1 MKKRMV
7 IDIMNLYEYKEI
19 LENINI
25 IVIFS
30 IPIISLILYTLN
42 QRKVMLLEF
51 AIYIGELFIYLYLN
65 RYIII
70 GNINL
75 ISMILILKFIII
87 LTIKEKLKINNFLY
101 KFILILGL
109 LYIWNIK
116 VEYSILINIIL
127 NIILLKYSI
136 IDCIKV
142 FNKELLDNKHDL
154 NEKKLYIKEVKKKI
168 KSEKELQKN
177 YKDEILGVSNKIGKS
192 IEESD
197 IPIFILD
204 INKEFIYSN
213 ESFNQQMED
222 YKEDRI
228 DISKYLQFKFP
239 KYKNLID
246 EIKKVATES
255 RGSLN
260 IKSYD
265 GKIYR
270 LGCTTDTIDERP
282 VIICIL
288 KDITQTT
295 LIQNKLEESENMYK
309 NLMDVLNEG
318 VIIHD
323 DKNIK
328 YINDKGL
335 EILDINISE
344 KEIYIE
350 DIKNTVSKK
359 FKERFLSNIQLVIS
373 EKEEKV
379 INKIELINGR
389 IVELVTTNIK
399 LNEEDLLISIV
410 IDITELE
417 NTIMNIEQSE
427 KTYKLLLQ
435 TLPEGIVIVN
445 PTTNKHIYRNEA
457 SIRMLKTIGL
467 DKLNESIKTY
477 LKEENYGEFRR
488 FTVDKLNN
496 IDISIAIV
504 KREEEG
510 TLIVVFRMLDC
521 EFKTIQLEKELNRI
535 KEKNKFKTEFLSN
548 VAYDIKKPI
557 NTIFEAN
564 NNLIESKG
572 KYKSENINNHT
583 RLVKQNCYRLIKL
596 LNNVEYVSRI
606 DNGTCTLELRKCDI
620 VKLLENIVKIS
631 RAYTDK
637 KGIDISFKSDVNKKI
652 LVLDTDKV
660 EKIILSILSNAIKF
674 TDTGGKIDIN
684 LYIEN
689 EQVCISIKDTG
700 IGIPKDKT
708 EIIFENF
715 EQLDTTLSRGCE
727 GTGMGLS
734 VVKKL
739 ANLNNIKID
748 VESELNKGSE
758 FKIILPNNILSKNIK
773 LQDKFTQNEKIE
785 IEFSDIYL
793 NLTS

>member
-1 MKKRMV
+1 
-7 IDIMNLYEYKEI
+7 MNLYKYKEI

-42 QRKVMLLEF
+42 KRKVMILENL
-51 AIYIGELFIYLYLN
+51 IYIGEFFIYLYLN
-65 RYIII
+65 SYIII

-75 ISMILILKFIII
+75 ISMILILKFVII
-87 LTIKEKLKINNFLY
+87 LTLKEKLKINNFLY

-109 LYIWNIK
+109 LYVCNIK

-127 NIILLKYSI
+127 NIIILKCSI
-136 IDCIKV
+136 IDCIKL
-142 FNKELLDNKHDL
+142 FNKELLDNRHDL
-154 NEKKLYIKEVKKKI
+154 NQKKSYIKEVKKKI

-177 YKDEILGVSNKIGKS
+177 YKDEILGVSNKISKS

-204 INKEFIYSN
+204 INKKFIYSN
-213 ESFNQQMED
+213 EAFNMLIQD
-222 YKEDRI
+222 YKNKENRI

-239 KYKNLID
+239 KYKNLMD
-246 EIKKVATES
+246 EIKKIATEA
-255 RGSLN
+255 RGNLN

-270 LGCTTDTIDERP
+270 LECITDIIDERP
-282 VIICIL
+282 VIVCIL

-323 DKNIK
+323 NKNIK

-335 EILDINISE
+335 EILDINIGK
-344 KEIYIE
+344 KEIFIE
-350 DIKNTVSKK
+350 DIKNIVSKK
-359 FKERFLSNIQLVIS
+359 FREKFLSNIQLVIS
-373 EKEEKV
+373 RKEEKV

-399 LNEEDLLISIV
+399 LNDEDLLISIV

-445 PTTNKHIYRNEA
+445 PTTKKHIYRNEA

-467 DKLNESIKTY
+467 EKLNESIKTY
-477 LKEENYGEFRR
+477 LKEENYGNFRR
-488 FTVDKLNN
+488 FTIDKLNN
-496 IDISIAIV
+496 VDISLAIV

-510 TLIVVFRMLDC
+510 SLIVVFRMLDC
-521 EFKTIQLEKELNRI
+521 EFKSIQLEKELNRI

-557 NTIFEAN
+557 NKIFETN
-564 NNLIESKG
+564 NNLIENKG
-572 KYKSENINNHT
+572 KYNSENINNHT
-583 RLVKQNCYRLIKL
+583 RLVKQNCYRLIRL
-596 LNNVEYVSRI
+596 LNNIEYVSRI

-620 VKLLENIVKIS
+620 VKLVENIVKIS
-631 RAYTDK
+631 KTYTDK
-637 KGIDISFKSDVNKKI
+637 KGIDISFKSEVNKKI
-652 LVLDTDKV
+652 LSLDIDKV
-660 EKIILSILSNAIKF
+660 EKIILNILSNAIKF

-684 LYIEN
+684 LYMHN

-708 EIIFENF
+708 EVIFENF

-739 ANLNNIKID
+739 ANLNNIKIN

-758 FKIILPNNILSKNIK
+758 FIITLPNNIVSKNIK
-773 LQDKFTQNEKIE
+773 LQDKFAQDEKID

>member
-1 MKKRMV
+1 MV
-7 IDIMNLYEYKEI
+7 INIMNLYKYKEI

-42 QRKVMLLEF
+42 KRKVMILENL
-51 AIYIGELFIYLYLN
+51 IYIGEFFIYLYLN
-65 RYIII
+65 SYIII

-75 ISMILILKFIII
+75 ISVILILKFVII
-87 LTIKEKLKINNFLY
+87 LTLKEKLKINNFLY

-109 LYIWNIK
+109 LYVCNIK

-127 NIILLKYSI
+127 NIIILKCSI
-136 IDCIKV
+136 IDCIKL
-142 FNKELLDNKHDL
+142 FNKELLDNRHDL
-154 NEKKLYIKEVKKKI
+154 NQKKSYIKEVKKKI

-177 YKDEILGVSNKIGKS
+177 YKDEILGVSNKISKS

-213 ESFNQQMED
+213 EAFNMLIQD
-222 YKEDRI
+222 YKNKENRI

-239 KYKNLID
+239 KYKNLMD
-246 EIKKVATES
+246 EIKKIATEA
-255 RGSLN
+255 RGNLN

-270 LGCTTDTIDERP
+270 LECITDIIDERP
-282 VIICIL
+282 VIVCIL

-323 DKNIK
+323 NKNIK

-335 EILDINISE
+335 EILDINIGK
-344 KEIYIE
+344 KEIFIE
-350 DIKNTVSKK
+350 DIKNIVSKK
-359 FKERFLSNIQLVIS
+359 FREKFLSNIQLVIS
-373 EKEEKV
+373 RKEEKV

-399 LNEEDLLISIV
+399 LNDEDLLISIV

-445 PTTNKHIYRNEA
+445 PTTKKHIYRNEA

-467 DKLNESIKTY
+467 EKLNESIKTY
-477 LKEENYGEFRR
+477 LKEENYGNFRR
-488 FTVDKLNN
+488 FTIDKLNN
-496 IDISIAIV
+496 IDISLAIV

-510 TLIVVFRMLDC
+510 SLIVVFRMLDC
-521 EFKTIQLEKELNRI
+521 EFKSIQLEKELNRI

-557 NTIFEAN
+557 NKIFETN
-564 NNLIESKG
+564 NNLIENKG
-572 KYKSENINNHT
+572 KYNSENINNHT
-583 RLVKQNCYRLIKL
+583 RLVKQNCYRLIRL
-596 LNNVEYVSRI
+596 LSNVEYVSRI

-620 VKLLENIVKIS
+620 VKLVENIVKIS
-631 RAYTDK
+631 KTYTDK
-637 KGIDISFKSDVNKKI
+637 KGIDISFKSEVNKKI
-652 LVLDTDKV
+652 LSLDIDKV
-660 EKIILSILSNAIKF
+660 EKIILNILSNAIKF

-684 LYIEN
+684 LYMQN

-708 EIIFENF
+708 EVIFENF

-739 ANLNNIKID
+739 ANLNNIKIN

-758 FKIILPNNILSKNIK
+758 FIITLPNNIVSKNIK
-773 LQDKFTQNEKIE
+773 LQDKFAQDEKID

>member
-1 MKKRMV
+1 
-7 IDIMNLYEYKEI
+7 MNLYKYNEI

-42 QRKVMLLEF
+42 KRKVMILENL
-51 AIYIGELFIYLYLN
+51 IYIGEFFIYLYLN
-65 RYIII
+65 SYIII

-75 ISMILILKFIII
+75 ISMILILKFVII
-87 LTIKEKLKINNFLY
+87 LTLKEKLKINNFLY

-109 LYIWNIK
+109 LYVCNIK

-127 NIILLKYSI
+127 NIIILKCSI
-136 IDCIKV
+136 IDCIKL
-142 FNKELLDNKHDL
+142 FNKELLDNRHDL
-154 NEKKLYIKEVKKKI
+154 NQKKSYIKEVKKKI

-177 YKDEILGVSNKIGKS
+177 YKDEILGVSNKISKS

-204 INKEFIYSN
+204 INKKFIYSN
-213 ESFNQQMED
+213 EAFNMLIQD
-222 YKEDRI
+222 YKNKENRI

-239 KYKNLID
+239 KYKNLMD
-246 EIKKVATES
+246 EIKKIATEA
-255 RGSLN
+255 RGNLN

-270 LGCTTDTIDERP
+270 LECITDIIDERP
-282 VIICIL
+282 VIVCIL

-323 DKNIK
+323 NKNIK

-335 EILDINISE
+335 EILDINIGK
-344 KEIYIE
+344 KEIFIE
-350 DIKNTVSKK
+350 DIKNIVSKK
-359 FKERFLSNIQLVIS
+359 FREKFLSNIQLVIS
-373 EKEEKV
+373 RKEEKV

-399 LNEEDLLISIV
+399 LNDEDLLISIV

-445 PTTNKHIYRNEA
+445 PTTKKHIYRNEA

-467 DKLNESIKTY
+467 EKLNESIKTY
-477 LKEENYGEFRR
+477 LKEENYGNFRR
-488 FTVDKLNN
+488 FTIDKLNN
-496 IDISIAIV
+496 VDISLAIV

-510 TLIVVFRMLDC
+510 SLIVVFRMLDC
-521 EFKTIQLEKELNRI
+521 EFKSTQLEKELNRI

-557 NTIFEAN
+557 NKIFETN
-564 NNLIESKG
+564 NNLIENKG
-572 KYKSENINNHT
+572 KYNSENINNHT
-583 RLVKQNCYRLIKL
+583 RLVKQNCYRLIRL
-596 LNNVEYVSRI
+596 LSNVEYVSRI

-620 VKLLENIVKIS
+620 VKLVENIVKIS
-631 RAYTDK
+631 KTYTDK
-637 KGIDISFKSDVNKKI
+637 KGIDISFKSEVNKKI
-652 LVLDTDKV
+652 LSLDIDKV
-660 EKIILSILSNAIKF
+660 EKIILNILSNAIKF

-684 LYIEN
+684 LYMHN

-708 EIIFENF
+708 EVIFENF

-739 ANLNNIKID
+739 ANLNNIKIN

-758 FKIILPNNILSKNIK
+758 FIITLPNNIVSKNIK
-773 LQDKFTQNEKIE
+773 LQDKFAQDEKID

>member
-1 MKKRMV
+1 
-7 IDIMNLYEYKEI
+7 MNLYKYKEI

-42 QRKVMLLEF
+42 KRKVMILENL
-51 AIYIGELFIYLYLN
+51 IYIGEFFIYLYLN
-65 RYIII
+65 SYIII

-75 ISMILILKFIII
+75 ISMILILKFVII
-87 LTIKEKLKINNFLY
+87 LTLKEKLKINNFLY

-109 LYIWNIK
+109 LYVCNIK

-127 NIILLKYSI
+127 NIIILKCSI
-136 IDCIKV
+136 IDCIKL
-142 FNKELLDNKHDL
+142 FNKELLDNRHDL
-154 NEKKLYIKEVKKKI
+154 NQKKSYIKEVKKKI

-177 YKDEILGVSNKIGKS
+177 YKDEILGVSNKISKS

-204 INKEFIYSN
+204 INKKFIYSN
-213 ESFNQQMED
+213 EAFNMLIQD
-222 YKEDRI
+222 YKNKENRI

-239 KYKNLID
+239 KYKNLMD
-246 EIKKVATES
+246 EIKKIVTEA
-255 RGSLN
+255 RGNLN

-270 LGCTTDTIDERP
+270 LECITDIIDERP
-282 VIICIL
+282 VIVCIL

-323 DKNIK
+323 NKNIK

-335 EILDINISE
+335 EILDINISK
-344 KEIYIE
+344 KEIFIE
-350 DIKNTVSKK
+350 DIKNIVSKK
-359 FKERFLSNIQLVIS
+359 FREKFLSNIQLVIS
-373 EKEEKV
+373 RKEEKV

-399 LNEEDLLISIV
+399 LNAEDLLISIV

-445 PTTNKHIYRNEA
+445 PTTKKHIYRNEA

-467 DKLNESIKTY
+467 EKLNESIKTY
-477 LKEENYGEFRR
+477 LKEENYGNFRR
-488 FTVDKLNN
+488 FTIDKLNN
-496 IDISIAIV
+496 VDISLAIV

-510 TLIVVFRMLDC
+510 SLIVVFRMLDC
-521 EFKTIQLEKELNRI
+521 EFKSIQLEKELNRI

-557 NTIFEAN
+557 NKIFETN
-564 NNLIESKG
+564 NNLIENKG
-572 KYKSENINNHT
+572 KYNSENINNHT
-583 RLVKQNCYRLIKL
+583 RLVKQNCYRLIRL
-596 LNNVEYVSRI
+596 LSNVEYVSRI

-620 VKLLENIVKIS
+620 VKLVENIVKIS
-631 RAYTDK
+631 KTYTDK
-637 KGIDISFKSDVNKKI
+637 KGIDISFKSEVNKKI
-652 LVLDTDKV
+652 LSLDIDKV
-660 EKIILSILSNAIKF
+660 EKIILNILSNAIKF

-684 LYIEN
+684 LYMEN

-708 EIIFENF
+708 EVIFENF

-739 ANLNNIKID
+739 ANLNNIKIN

-758 FKIILPNNILSKNIK
+758 FIITLPNNIVSKNIK
-773 LQDKFTQNEKIE
+773 LQDKFAQDEKID

>member
-1 MKKRMV
+1 
-7 IDIMNLYEYKEI
+7 MNLYKYKEI

-42 QRKVMLLEF
+42 KRKVMILENL
-51 AIYIGELFIYLYLN
+51 IYIGEFFIYLYLN
-65 RYIII
+65 SYIII

-75 ISMILILKFIII
+75 ISMILILKFVII
-87 LTIKEKLKINNFLY
+87 LTLKEKLKINNFLY

-109 LYIWNIK
+109 LYVCNIK

-127 NIILLKYSI
+127 NIIILKCSI
-136 IDCIKV
+136 IDCIKL
-142 FNKELLDNKHDL
+142 FNKELLDNRHDL
-154 NEKKLYIKEVKKKI
+154 NQKKSYIKEVKKKI

-177 YKDEILGVSNKIGKS
+177 YKDEILGVSNKISKS

-204 INKEFIYSN
+204 INKKFIYSN
-213 ESFNQQMED
+213 EAFNMLIQD
-222 YKEDRI
+222 YKNKENRI

-239 KYKNLID
+239 KYKNLMD
-246 EIKKVATES
+246 EIKKIVTEA
-255 RGSLN
+255 RGNLN

-270 LGCTTDTIDERP
+270 LECITDIIDERP
-282 VIICIL
+282 VIVCIL

-323 DKNIK
+323 NKNIK

-335 EILDINISE
+335 EILDINIGK
-344 KEIYIE
+344 KEIFIE
-350 DIKNTVSKK
+350 DIKNIVSKK
-359 FKERFLSNIQLVIS
+359 FREKFLSNIQLVIS
-373 EKEEKV
+373 RKEEKV

-399 LNEEDLLISIV
+399 LNDEDLLISIV

-445 PTTNKHIYRNEA
+445 PTTKKHIYRNEA

-467 DKLNESIKTY
+467 EKLNESIKTY
-477 LKEENYGEFRR
+477 LKEENYGNFRR
-488 FTVDKLNN
+488 FTIDKLNN
-496 IDISIAIV
+496 VDISLAIV

-510 TLIVVFRMLDC
+510 SLIVVFRMLDC
-521 EFKTIQLEKELNRI
+521 EFKSTQLEKELNRI

-557 NTIFEAN
+557 NKIFETN
-564 NNLIESKG
+564 NNLIENKG
-572 KYKSENINNHT
+572 KYNSENINNHT
-583 RLVKQNCYRLIKL
+583 RLVKQNCYRLIRL
-596 LNNVEYVSRI
+596 LSNVEYVSRI

-620 VKLLENIVKIS
+620 VKLVENIVKIS
-631 RAYTDK
+631 KTYTDK
-637 KGIDISFKSDVNKKI
+637 KGIDISFKSEVNKKI
-652 LVLDTDKV
+652 LSLDIDKV
-660 EKIILSILSNAIKF
+660 EKIILNILSNAIKF
-674 TDTGGKIDIN
+674 TDTGGRIDIN
-684 LYIEN
+684 LYMEN

-708 EIIFENF
+708 EVIFENF

-739 ANLNNIKID
+739 ANLNNIKIN

-758 FKIILPNNILSKNIK
+758 FIITLPNNIVSKNIK
-773 LQDKFTQNEKIE
+773 LQDKFAQDEKID

>member
-1 MKKRMV
+1 
-7 IDIMNLYEYKEI
+7 MNLYKYKEI

-42 QRKVMLLEF
+42 KRKVMILENL
-51 AIYIGELFIYLYLN
+51 IYIGEFFIYLYLN
-65 RYIII
+65 SYIII

-75 ISMILILKFIII
+75 ISMILILKFVII
-87 LTIKEKLKINNFLY
+87 LTLKEKLKINNFLY

-109 LYIWNIK
+109 LYVCNIK

-127 NIILLKYSI
+127 NIIILKCSI
-136 IDCIKV
+136 IDCIKL
-142 FNKELLDNKHDL
+142 FNKELLDNRHDL
-154 NEKKLYIKEVKKKI
+154 NQKKSYIKEVKKKI

-177 YKDEILGVSNKIGKS
+177 YKDEILGVSNKISKS

-204 INKEFIYSN
+204 INKKFIYSN
-213 ESFNQQMED
+213 EAFNMLIQD
-222 YKEDRI
+222 YKNKENRI

-239 KYKNLID
+239 KYKNLMD
-246 EIKKVATES
+246 EIKKIATEA
-255 RGSLN
+255 RGNLN

-270 LGCTTDTIDERP
+270 LECITDIIDERP
-282 VIICIL
+282 VIVCIL

-323 DKNIK
+323 NKNIK

-335 EILDINISE
+335 EILDINIGK
-344 KEIYIE
+344 KEIFIE
-350 DIKNTVSKK
+350 DIKNIVSKK
-359 FKERFLSNIQLVIS
+359 FREKFLSNIQLVIS
-373 EKEEKV
+373 RKEEKV

-399 LNEEDLLISIV
+399 LNDEDLLISIV

-445 PTTNKHIYRNEA
+445 PTTKKHIYRNEA

-467 DKLNESIKTY
+467 EKLNESIKTY
-477 LKEENYGEFRR
+477 LKEENYGNFRR
-488 FTVDKLNN
+488 FTIDKLNN
-496 IDISIAIV
+496 VDISLAIV

-510 TLIVVFRMLDC
+510 SLIVVFRMLDC
-521 EFKTIQLEKELNRI
+521 EFKSTQLEKELNRI

-557 NTIFEAN
+557 NKIFETN
-564 NNLIESKG
+564 NNLIENKG
-572 KYKSENINNHT
+572 KYNSENINNHT
-583 RLVKQNCYRLIKL
+583 RLVKQNCYRLIRL
-596 LNNVEYVSRI
+596 LSNVEYVSRI

-631 RAYTDK
+631 KTYTDK
-637 KGIDISFKSDVNKKI
+637 KGIDISFKSEVNKKI
-652 LVLDTDKV
+652 LSLDIDKV
-660 EKIILSILSNAIKF
+660 EKIILNILSNAIKF

-684 LYIEN
+684 LYMEN

-708 EIIFENF
+708 EVIFENF

-739 ANLNNIKID
+739 ANLNNIKIN

-758 FKIILPNNILSKNIK
+758 FIITLPNNIVSKNIK
-773 LQDKFTQNEKIE
+773 LQDKFAQDEKID

>member
-1 MKKRMV
+1 MV
-7 IDIMNLYEYKEI
+7 INIMNLYKYKEI

-42 QRKVMLLEF
+42 KRKVMILENL
-51 AIYIGELFIYLYLN
+51 IYIGEFFIYLYLN
-65 RYIII
+65 SYIII

-75 ISMILILKFIII
+75 ISVILILKFVII
-87 LTIKEKLKINNFLY
+87 LTLKEKLKINNFLY

-109 LYIWNIK
+109 LYVCNIK

-127 NIILLKYSI
+127 NIIILKCSI
-136 IDCIKV
+136 IDCIKL
-142 FNKELLDNKHDL
+142 FNKELLDNRHDL
-154 NEKKLYIKEVKKKI
+154 NQKKSYIKEVKKKI

-177 YKDEILGVSNKIGKS
+177 YKDEILGVSNKISKS

-204 INKEFIYSN
+204 INKKFIYSN
-213 ESFNQQMED
+213 EAFNMLIQD
-222 YKEDRI
+222 YKNKENRI

-239 KYKNLID
+239 KYKNLMD
-246 EIKKVATES
+246 EIKKIATEA
-255 RGSLN
+255 RGNLN

-270 LGCTTDTIDERP
+270 LECITDIIDERP
-282 VIICIL
+282 VIVCIL

-323 DKNIK
+323 NKNIK

-335 EILDINISE
+335 EILDINIGK
-344 KEIYIE
+344 KEIFIE
-350 DIKNTVSKK
+350 DIKNIVSKK
-359 FKERFLSNIQLVIS
+359 FREKFLSNIQLVIS
-373 EKEEKV
+373 RKEEKV

-399 LNEEDLLISIV
+399 LNDEDLLISIV

-445 PTTNKHIYRNEA
+445 PTTKKHIYRNEA

-467 DKLNESIKTY
+467 EKLNESIKTY
-477 LKEENYGEFRR
+477 LKEENYGNFRR
-488 FTVDKLNN
+488 FTIDKLNN
-496 IDISIAIV
+496 VDISLAIV

-510 TLIVVFRMLDC
+510 SLIVVFRMLDC
-521 EFKTIQLEKELNRI
+521 EFKSIQLEKELNRI

-557 NTIFEAN
+557 NKIFETN
-564 NNLIESKG
+564 NNLIENKG
-572 KYKSENINNHT
+572 KYNSENINNHT
-583 RLVKQNCYRLIKL
+583 RLVKQNCYRLIRL
-596 LNNVEYVSRI
+596 LSNVEYVSRI

-620 VKLLENIVKIS
+620 VKLVENIVKIS
-631 RAYTDK
+631 KTYTDK
-637 KGIDISFKSDVNKKI
+637 KGIDISFKSEVNKKI
-652 LVLDTDKV
+652 LSLDIDKV
-660 EKIILSILSNAIKF
+660 EKIILNILSNAIKF

-684 LYIEN
+684 LYMEN

-708 EIIFENF
+708 EVIFENF

-739 ANLNNIKID
+739 ANLNNIKIN

-758 FKIILPNNILSKNIK
+758 FIIILPNNIVSKNIK
-773 LQDKFTQNEKIE
+773 LQDKFAQDEKID

>member
-1 MKKRMV
+1 MV
-7 IDIMNLYEYKEI
+7 INIMNLYKYKEI

-42 QRKVMLLEF
+42 KRKVMILENL
-51 AIYIGELFIYLYLN
+51 IYIGEFFIYLYLN
-65 RYIII
+65 SYIII

-75 ISMILILKFIII
+75 ISVILILKFVII
-87 LTIKEKLKINNFLY
+87 LTLKEKLKINNFLY

-109 LYIWNIK
+109 LYVCNIK

-127 NIILLKYSI
+127 NIIILKCSI
-136 IDCIKV
+136 IDCIKL
-142 FNKELLDNKHDL
+142 FNKELLDNRHDL
-154 NEKKLYIKEVKKKI
+154 NQKKSYIKEVKKKI

-177 YKDEILGVSNKIGKS
+177 YKDEILGVSNKISKS

-204 INKEFIYSN
+204 INKKFIYSN
-213 ESFNQQMED
+213 EAFNMLIQD
-222 YKEDRI
+222 YKNKENRI

-239 KYKNLID
+239 KYKNLMD
-246 EIKKVATES
+246 EIKKIATEA
-255 RGSLN
+255 RGNLN

-270 LGCTTDTIDERP
+270 LECITDIIDERP
-282 VIICIL
+282 VIVCIL

-323 DKNIK
+323 NKNIK

-335 EILDINISE
+335 EILDINIGK
-344 KEIYIE
+344 KEIFIE
-350 DIKNTVSKK
+350 DIKNIVSKK
-359 FKERFLSNIQLVIS
+359 FREKFLSNIQLVIS
-373 EKEEKV
+373 RKEEKV

-399 LNEEDLLISIV
+399 LNDEDLLISIV

-445 PTTNKHIYRNEA
+445 PTTKKHIYRNEA

-467 DKLNESIKTY
+467 EKLNESIKTY
-477 LKEENYGEFRR
+477 LKEENYGNFRR
-488 FTVDKLNN
+488 FTIDKLNN
-496 IDISIAIV
+496 VDISLAIV

-510 TLIVVFRMLDC
+510 SLIVVFRMLDC
-521 EFKTIQLEKELNRI
+521 EFKSTQLEKELNRI

-557 NTIFEAN
+557 NKIFETN
-564 NNLIESKG
+564 NNLIENKG
-572 KYKSENINNHT
+572 KYNSENINNHT
-583 RLVKQNCYRLIKL
+583 RLVKQNCYRLIRL
-596 LNNVEYVSRI
+596 LNNIEYVSRI

-631 RAYTDK
+631 KTYTDK
-637 KGIDISFKSDVNKKI
+637 KGIDISFKSEVNKKI
-652 LVLDTDKV
+652 LSLDIDKV
-660 EKIILSILSNAIKF
+660 EKIILNILSNAIKF

-684 LYIEN
+684 LYMHN

-708 EIIFENF
+708 EVIFENF

-739 ANLNNIKID
+739 ANLNNIKIN

-758 FKIILPNNILSKNIK
+758 FIITLPNNIVSKNIK
-773 LQDKFTQNEKIE
+773 LQDKFAQDEKID

>member
-1 MKKRMV
+1 MV
-7 IDIMNLYEYKEI
+7 INIMNLYKYKEI

-42 QRKVMLLEF
+42 KRKVMILENL
-51 AIYIGELFIYLYLN
+51 IYIGEFFIYLYLN
-65 RYIII
+65 SYIII

-75 ISMILILKFIII
+75 ISVILILKFVII
-87 LTIKEKLKINNFLY
+87 LTLKEKLKINNFLY

-109 LYIWNIK
+109 LYVCNIK

-127 NIILLKYSI
+127 NIIILKCSI
-136 IDCIKV
+136 IDCIKL
-142 FNKELLDNKHDL
+142 FNKELLDNRHDL
-154 NEKKLYIKEVKKKI
+154 NQKKSYIKEVKKKI

-177 YKDEILGVSNKIGKS
+177 YKDEILGVSNKISKS

-204 INKEFIYSN
+204 INKKFIYSN
-213 ESFNQQMED
+213 EAFNMLIQD
-222 YKEDRI
+222 YKNKENRI

-239 KYKNLID
+239 KYKNLMD
-246 EIKKVATES
+246 EIKKIATEA
-255 RGSLN
+255 RGNLN

-270 LGCTTDTIDERP
+270 LECITDIIDERP
-282 VIICIL
+282 VIVCIL

-323 DKNIK
+323 NKNIK

-335 EILDINISE
+335 EILDINIGK
-344 KEIYIE
+344 KEIFIE
-350 DIKNTVSKK
+350 DIKNIVSKK
-359 FKERFLSNIQLVIS
+359 FREKFLSNIQLVIS
-373 EKEEKV
+373 RKEEKV

-399 LNEEDLLISIV
+399 LNDEDLLISIV

-445 PTTNKHIYRNEA
+445 PTTKKHIYRNEA

-467 DKLNESIKTY
+467 EKLNESIKTY
-477 LKEENYGEFRR
+477 LKEENYGNFRR
-488 FTVDKLNN
+488 FTIDKLNN
-496 IDISIAIV
+496 VDISLAIV

-510 TLIVVFRMLDC
+510 SLIVVFRMLDC
-521 EFKTIQLEKELNRI
+521 EFKSIQLEKELNRI

-557 NTIFEAN
+557 NKIFETN
-564 NNLIESKG
+564 NNLIENKG
-572 KYKSENINNHT
+572 KYNSENINNHT
-583 RLVKQNCYRLIKL
+583 RLVKQNCYRLIRL
-596 LNNVEYVSRI
+596 LNNIEYVSRI

-620 VKLLENIVKIS
+620 VKLVENIVKIS
-631 RAYTDK
+631 KTYTDK
-637 KGIDISFKSDVNKKI
+637 KGIDISFKSEVNKKI
-652 LVLDTDKV
+652 LSLDIDKV
-660 EKIILSILSNAIKF
+660 EKIILNILSNAIKF
-674 TDTGGKIDIN
+674 TDTGGRIDIN
-684 LYIEN
+684 LYMEN

-708 EIIFENF
+708 EVIFENF

-739 ANLNNIKID
+739 ANLNNIKIN

-758 FKIILPNNILSKNIK
+758 FIITLPNNIVSKNIK
-773 LQDKFTQNEKIE
+773 LQDKFAQDEKID

>member
-1 MKKRMV
+1 
-7 IDIMNLYEYKEI
+7 MNLYKYKEI

-42 QRKVMLLEF
+42 KRKVMILENL
-51 AIYIGELFIYLYLN
+51 IYIGEFFIYLYLN
-65 RYIII
+65 SYIII

-75 ISMILILKFIII
+75 ISMILILKFVII
-87 LTIKEKLKINNFLY
+87 LTLKEKLKINNFLY

-109 LYIWNIK
+109 LYVCNIK

-127 NIILLKYSI
+127 NIIILKCSI
-136 IDCIKV
+136 IDCIKL
-142 FNKELLDNKHDL
+142 FNKELLDNRHDL
-154 NEKKLYIKEVKKKI
+154 NQKKSYIKEVKKKI

-177 YKDEILGVSNKIGKS
+177 YKDEILGVSNKISKS

-204 INKEFIYSN
+204 INKKFIYSN
-213 ESFNQQMED
+213 EAFNMLIQD
-222 YKEDRI
+222 YKNKENRI

-239 KYKNLID
+239 KYKNLMD
-246 EIKKVATES
+246 EIKKIVTEA
-255 RGSLN
+255 RGNLN

-270 LGCTTDTIDERP
+270 LECITDIIDERL
-282 VIICIL
+282 VIVCIL

-323 DKNIK
+323 NKNIK

-335 EILDINISE
+335 EILDINIGK
-344 KEIYIE
+344 KEIFIE
-350 DIKNTVSKK
+350 DIKNIVSKK
-359 FKERFLSNIQLVIS
+359 FREKFLSNIQLVIS
-373 EKEEKV
+373 RKEEKV

-399 LNEEDLLISIV
+399 LNDEDLLISIV

-445 PTTNKHIYRNEA
+445 PTTKKHIYRNEA

-467 DKLNESIKTY
+467 EKLNESIKTY
-477 LKEENYGEFRR
+477 LKEENYGNFRR
-488 FTVDKLNN
+488 FTIDKLNN
-496 IDISIAIV
+496 VDISLAIV

-510 TLIVVFRMLDC
+510 SLIVVFRMLDC
-521 EFKTIQLEKELNRI
+521 EFKSIQLEKELNRI

-557 NTIFEAN
+557 NKIFETN
-564 NNLIESKG
+564 NNLIENKG
-572 KYKSENINNHT
+572 KYNSENINNHT
-583 RLVKQNCYRLIKL
+583 RLVKQNCYRLIRL
-596 LNNVEYVSRI
+596 LSNVEYVSRI

-620 VKLLENIVKIS
+620 VKLVENIVKIS
-631 RAYTDK
+631 KTYTDK
-637 KGIDISFKSDVNKKI
+637 KGIDISFKSEVNKKI
-652 LVLDTDKV
+652 LSLDIDKV
-660 EKIILSILSNAIKF
+660 EKIILNILSNAIKF

-684 LYIEN
+684 LYMHN

-708 EIIFENF
+708 EVIFENF

-739 ANLNNIKID
+739 ANLNNIKIN

-758 FKIILPNNILSKNIK
+758 FIITLPNNIVSKNIK
-773 LQDKFTQNEKIE
+773 LQDKFAQDEKID

>member
-1 MKKRMV
+1 
-7 IDIMNLYEYKEI
+7 MNLYKYKEI

-42 QRKVMLLEF
+42 KRKVMILENL
-51 AIYIGELFIYLYLN
+51 IYIGEFFIYLYLN
-65 RYIII
+65 SYIII

-75 ISMILILKFIII
+75 ISVILILKFVII
-87 LTIKEKLKINNFLY
+87 LTLKEKLKINNFLY

-109 LYIWNIK
+109 LYVCNIK

-127 NIILLKYSI
+127 NIIILKCSI
-136 IDCIKV
+136 IDCIKL
-142 FNKELLDNKHDL
+142 FNKELLDNRHDL
-154 NEKKLYIKEVKKKI
+154 NQKKSYIKEVKKKI

-177 YKDEILGVSNKIGKS
+177 YKDEILGVSNKISKS

-204 INKEFIYSN
+204 INKKFIYSN
-213 ESFNQQMED
+213 EAFNMLIQD
-222 YKEDRI
+222 YKNKENRI

-239 KYKNLID
+239 KYKNLMD
-246 EIKKVATES
+246 EIKKIVTEA
-255 RGSLN
+255 RGNLN

-270 LGCTTDTIDERP
+270 LECITDIIDERL
-282 VIICIL
+282 VIVCIL

-323 DKNIK
+323 NKNIK

-335 EILDINISE
+335 EILDINISK
-344 KEIYIE
+344 KEIFIE
-350 DIKNTVSKK
+350 DIKNIVSKK
-359 FKERFLSNIQLVIS
+359 FREKFLSNIQLVIS
-373 EKEEKV
+373 RKEEKV

-399 LNEEDLLISIV
+399 LNDEDLLISIV

-445 PTTNKHIYRNEA
+445 PTTKKHIYRNEA

-467 DKLNESIKTY
+467 EKLNESIKTY
-477 LKEENYGEFRR
+477 LKEENYGNFRR
-488 FTVDKLNN
+488 FTIDKLNN
-496 IDISIAIV
+496 VDISLAIV

-510 TLIVVFRMLDC
+510 SLIVVFRMLDC
-521 EFKTIQLEKELNRI
+521 EFKSIQLEKELNRI

-557 NTIFEAN
+557 NKIFETN
-564 NNLIESKG
+564 NNLIENKG
-572 KYKSENINNHT
+572 KYNSENINNHT
-583 RLVKQNCYRLIKL
+583 RLVKQNCYRLIRL
-596 LNNVEYVSRI
+596 LSNVEYVSRI

-620 VKLLENIVKIS
+620 VKLVENIVKIS
-631 RAYTDK
+631 KTYTDK
-637 KGIDISFKSDVNKKI
+637 KGIDISFKSEVNKKI
-652 LVLDTDKV
+652 LSLDIDKV
-660 EKIILSILSNAIKF
+660 EKIILNILSNAIKF

-684 LYIEN
+684 LYMHN

-708 EIIFENF
+708 EVIFENF

-739 ANLNNIKID
+739 ANLNNIKIN

-758 FKIILPNNILSKNIK
+758 FIITLPNNIVSKNIK
-773 LQDKFTQNEKIE
+773 LQDKFAQDEKID

>member
-1 MKKRMV
+1 
-7 IDIMNLYEYKEI
+7 MNLYKYKEI

-42 QRKVMLLEF
+42 KRKVMILENL
-51 AIYIGELFIYLYLN
+51 IYIGEFFIYLYLN
-65 RYIII
+65 SYIII

-75 ISMILILKFIII
+75 ISMILILKFVII
-87 LTIKEKLKINNFLY
+87 LTLKEKLKINNFLY

-109 LYIWNIK
+109 LYVCNIK

-127 NIILLKYSI
+127 NIIILKCSI
-136 IDCIKV
+136 IDCIKL
-142 FNKELLDNKHDL
+142 FNKELLDNRHDL
-154 NEKKLYIKEVKKKI
+154 NQKKSYIKEVKKKI

-177 YKDEILGVSNKIGKS
+177 YKDEILGVSNKISKS

-204 INKEFIYSN
+204 INKKFIYSN
-213 ESFNQQMED
+213 EAFNMLIQD
-222 YKEDRI
+222 YKNKENRI

-239 KYKNLID
+239 KYKNLMD
-246 EIKKVATES
+246 EIKKIATEA
-255 RGSLN
+255 RGNLN

-270 LGCTTDTIDERP
+270 LECITDIIDERP
-282 VIICIL
+282 VIVCIL

-323 DKNIK
+323 NKNIK

-335 EILDINISE
+335 EILDINIGK
-344 KEIYIE
+344 KEIFIE
-350 DIKNTVSKK
+350 DIKNIVSKK
-359 FKERFLSNIQLVIS
+359 FREKFLSNIQLVIS
-373 EKEEKV
+373 RKEEKV

-399 LNEEDLLISIV
+399 LNDEDLLISIV

-445 PTTNKHIYRNEA
+445 PTTKKHIYRNEA

-467 DKLNESIKTY
+467 EKLNESIKTY
-477 LKEENYGEFRR
+477 LKEENYGNFRR
-488 FTVDKLNN
+488 FTIDKLNN
-496 IDISIAIV
+496 VDISLAIV

-510 TLIVVFRMLDC
+510 SLIVVFRMLDC
-521 EFKTIQLEKELNRI
+521 EFKSIQLEKELNRI

-557 NTIFEAN
+557 NKIFETN
-564 NNLIESKG
+564 NNLIENKG
-572 KYKSENINNHT
+572 KYNSENINNHT
-583 RLVKQNCYRLIKL
+583 RLVKQNCYRLIRL
-596 LNNVEYVSRI
+596 LNNIEYVSRI

-631 RAYTDK
+631 KTYTDK
-637 KGIDISFKSDVNKKI
+637 KGIDISFKSEVNKKI
-652 LVLDTDKV
+652 LSLDIDKV
-660 EKIILSILSNAIKF
+660 EKIILNILSNAIKF

-684 LYIEN
+684 LYMQN

-708 EIIFENF
+708 EVIFENF

-739 ANLNNIKID
+739 ANLNNIKIN

-758 FKIILPNNILSKNIK
+758 FIITLPNNIVSKNIK
-773 LQDKFTQNEKIE
+773 LQDKFAQDEKID

>member
-1 MKKRMV
+1 
-7 IDIMNLYEYKEI
+7 MNLYKYKEI

-42 QRKVMLLEF
+42 KRKVMILENL
-51 AIYIGELFIYLYLN
+51 IYIGEFFIYLYLN
-65 RYIII
+65 SYIII

-75 ISMILILKFIII
+75 ISVILILKFVII
-87 LTIKEKLKINNFLY
+87 LTLKEKLKINNFLY

-109 LYIWNIK
+109 LYVCNIK

-127 NIILLKYSI
+127 NIIILKCSI
-136 IDCIKV
+136 IDCIKL
-142 FNKELLDNKHDL
+142 FNKELLDNRHDL
-154 NEKKLYIKEVKKKI
+154 NQKKSYIKEVKKKI

-177 YKDEILGVSNKIGKS
+177 YKDEILGVSNKISKS

-204 INKEFIYSN
+204 INKKFIYSN
-213 ESFNQQMED
+213 EAFNMLIQD
-222 YKEDRI
+222 YKNKENRI

-239 KYKNLID
+239 KYKNLMD
-246 EIKKVATES
+246 EIKKIATEA
-255 RGSLN
+255 RGNLN

-270 LGCTTDTIDERP
+270 LECITDIIDERL
-282 VIICIL
+282 VIVCIL

-323 DKNIK
+323 NKNIK

-335 EILDINISE
+335 EILDINISK
-344 KEIYIE
+344 KEIFIE
-350 DIKNTVSKK
+350 DIKNIVSKK
-359 FKERFLSNIQLVIS
+359 FREKFLSNIQLVIS
-373 EKEEKV
+373 RKEEKV

-399 LNEEDLLISIV
+399 LNAEDLLISIV

-445 PTTNKHIYRNEA
+445 PTTKKHIYRNEA

-467 DKLNESIKTY
+467 EKLNESIKTY
-477 LKEENYGEFRR
+477 LKEENYGNFRR
-488 FTVDKLNN
+488 FTIDKLNN
-496 IDISIAIV
+496 VDISLAIV

-510 TLIVVFRMLDC
+510 SLIVVFRMLDC
-521 EFKTIQLEKELNRI
+521 EFKSIQLEKELNRI

-557 NTIFEAN
+557 NKIFETN
-564 NNLIESKG
+564 NNLIENKG
-572 KYKSENINNHT
+572 KYNSENINNHT
-583 RLVKQNCYRLIKL
+583 RLVKQNCYRLIRL
-596 LNNVEYVSRI
+596 LSNVEYVSRI

-631 RAYTDK
+631 KTYTDK
-637 KGIDISFKSDVNKKI
+637 KGIDISFKSEVNKKI
-652 LVLDTDKV
+652 LSLDIDKV
-660 EKIILSILSNAIKF
+660 EKIILNILSNAIKF

-684 LYIEN
+684 LYMHN

-708 EIIFENF
+708 EVIFENF

-739 ANLNNIKID
+739 ANLNNIKIN

-758 FKIILPNNILSKNIK
+758 FIITLPNNIVSKNIK
-773 LQDKFTQNEKIE
+773 LQDKFAQDEKID

>member
-1 MKKRMV
+1 MV
-7 IDIMNLYEYKEI
+7 INIMNLYKYKEI

-42 QRKVMLLEF
+42 KRKVMILENL
-51 AIYIGELFIYLYLN
+51 IYIGEFFIYLYLN
-65 RYIII
+65 SYIII

-75 ISMILILKFIII
+75 ISMILILKFVII
-87 LTIKEKLKINNFLY
+87 LTLKEKLKINNFLY

-109 LYIWNIK
+109 LYVCNIK

-127 NIILLKYSI
+127 NIIILKCSI
-136 IDCIKV
+136 IDCIKL
-142 FNKELLDNKHDL
+142 FNKELLDNRHDL
-154 NEKKLYIKEVKKKI
+154 NQKKSYIKEVKKKI

-177 YKDEILGVSNKIGKS
+177 YKDEILGVSNKISKS

-204 INKEFIYSN
+204 INKKFIYSN
-213 ESFNQQMED
+213 EAFNMLIQD
-222 YKEDRI
+222 YKNKENRI

-239 KYKNLID
+239 KYKNLMD
-246 EIKKVATES
+246 EIKKIVTEA
-255 RGSLN
+255 RGNLN

-270 LGCTTDTIDERP
+270 LECITDIIDERL
-282 VIICIL
+282 VIVCIL

-323 DKNIK
+323 NKNIK

-335 EILDINISE
+335 EILDINISK
-344 KEIYIE
+344 KEIFIE
-350 DIKNTVSKK
+350 DIKNIVSKK
-359 FKERFLSNIQLVIS
+359 FREKFLSNIQLVIS
-373 EKEEKV
+373 RKEEKV

-399 LNEEDLLISIV
+399 LNAEDLLISIV

-445 PTTNKHIYRNEA
+445 PTTKKHIYRNEA

-467 DKLNESIKTY
+467 EKLNESIKTY
-477 LKEENYGEFRR
+477 LKEENYGNFRR
-488 FTVDKLNN
+488 FTIDKLNN
-496 IDISIAIV
+496 VDISLAIV

-510 TLIVVFRMLDC
+510 SLIVVFRMLDC
-521 EFKTIQLEKELNRI
+521 EFKSIQLEKELNRI

-557 NTIFEAN
+557 NKIFETN
-564 NNLIESKG
+564 NNLIENKG
-572 KYKSENINNHT
+572 KYNYENINNHT
-583 RLVKQNCYRLIKL
+583 RLVKQNCYRLIRL
-596 LNNVEYVSRI
+596 LNNIEYVSRI

-631 RAYTDK
+631 KTYTDK
-637 KGIDISFKSDVNKKI
+637 KGIDISFKSEVNKKI
-652 LVLDTDKV
+652 LSLDIDKV
-660 EKIILSILSNAIKF
+660 EKIILNILSNAIKF
-674 TDTGGKIDIN
+674 TDTGGRIDIN
-684 LYIEN
+684 LYMEN

-708 EIIFENF
+708 EVIFENF

-739 ANLNNIKID
+739 ANLNNIKIN

-758 FKIILPNNILSKNIK
+758 FIITLPNNIVSKNIK
-773 LQDKFTQNEKIE
+773 LQDKFAQDEKID

>member
-1 MKKRMV
+1 
-7 IDIMNLYEYKEI
+7 MNLYKYKEI

-42 QRKVMLLEF
+42 KRKVMILENL
-51 AIYIGELFIYLYLN
+51 IYIGEFFIYLYLN
-65 RYIII
+65 SYIII

-75 ISMILILKFIII
+75 ISVILILKFVII
-87 LTIKEKLKINNFLY
+87 LTLKEKLKINNFLY

-109 LYIWNIK
+109 LYVCNIK

-127 NIILLKYSI
+127 NIIILKCSI
-136 IDCIKV
+136 IDCIKL
-142 FNKELLDNKHDL
+142 FNKELLDNRHDL
-154 NEKKLYIKEVKKKI
+154 NQKKSYIKEVKKKI

-177 YKDEILGVSNKIGKS
+177 YKDEILGVSNKISKS

-204 INKEFIYSN
+204 INKKFIYSN
-213 ESFNQQMED
+213 EAFNMLIQD
-222 YKEDRI
+222 YKNKENRI

-239 KYKNLID
+239 KYKNLMD
-246 EIKKVATES
+246 EIKKIVTEA
-255 RGSLN
+255 RGNLN

-270 LGCTTDTIDERP
+270 LECITDIIDERP
-282 VIICIL
+282 VIVCIL

-323 DKNIK
+323 NKNIK

-335 EILDINISE
+335 EILDINIGK
-344 KEIYIE
+344 KEIFIE
-350 DIKNTVSKK
+350 DIKNIVSKK
-359 FKERFLSNIQLVIS
+359 FREKFLSNIQLVIS
-373 EKEEKV
+373 RKEEKV

-399 LNEEDLLISIV
+399 LNDEDLLISIV

-445 PTTNKHIYRNEA
+445 PTTKKHIYRNEA

-467 DKLNESIKTY
+467 EKLNESIKTY
-477 LKEENYGEFRR
+477 LKEENYGNFRR
-488 FTVDKLNN
+488 FTIDKLNN
-496 IDISIAIV
+496 VDISLAIV

-510 TLIVVFRMLDC
+510 SLIVVFRMLDC
-521 EFKTIQLEKELNRI
+521 EFKSTQLEKELNRI

-557 NTIFEAN
+557 NKIFETN
-564 NNLIESKG
+564 NNLIENKG
-572 KYKSENINNHT
+572 KYNSENINNHT
-583 RLVKQNCYRLIKL
+583 RLVKQNCYRLIRL
-596 LNNVEYVSRI
+596 LSNVEYVSRI

-620 VKLLENIVKIS
+620 VKLVENIVKIS
-631 RAYTDK
+631 KTYTDK
-637 KGIDISFKSDVNKKI
+637 KGIDISFKSEVNKKI
-652 LVLDTDKV
+652 LSLDIDKV
-660 EKIILSILSNAIKF
+660 EKIILNILSNAIKF

-684 LYIEN
+684 LYMHN

-708 EIIFENF
+708 EVIFENF

-739 ANLNNIKID
+739 ANLNNIKIN

-758 FKIILPNNILSKNIK
+758 FIITLPNNIVSKNIK
-773 LQDKFTQNEKIE
+773 LQDKFAQDEKID

>member
-1 MKKRMV
+1 MV
-7 IDIMNLYEYKEI
+7 INIMNLYKYKEI

-42 QRKVMLLEF
+42 KRKVMILENL
-51 AIYIGELFIYLYLN
+51 IYIGEFFIYLYLN
-65 RYIII
+65 SYIII

-75 ISMILILKFIII
+75 ISMILILKFVII
-87 LTIKEKLKINNFLY
+87 LTLKEKLKINNFLY

-109 LYIWNIK
+109 LYVCNIK

-127 NIILLKYSI
+127 NIIILKCSI
-136 IDCIKV
+136 IDCIKL
-142 FNKELLDNKHDL
+142 FNKELLDNRHDL
-154 NEKKLYIKEVKKKI
+154 NQKKSYIKEVKKKI

-177 YKDEILGVSNKIGKS
+177 YKDEILGVSNKISKS

-204 INKEFIYSN
+204 INKKFIYSN
-213 ESFNQQMED
+213 EAFNMLIQD
-222 YKEDRI
+222 YKNKENRI

-239 KYKNLID
+239 KYKNLMD
-246 EIKKVATES
+246 EIKKIATEA
-255 RGSLN
+255 RGNLN

-270 LGCTTDTIDERP
+270 LECITDIIDERP
-282 VIICIL
+282 VIVCIL

-323 DKNIK
+323 NKNIK

-335 EILDINISE
+335 EILDINIGK
-344 KEIYIE
+344 KEIFIE
-350 DIKNTVSKK
+350 DIKNIVSKK
-359 FKERFLSNIQLVIS
+359 FREKFLSNIQLVIS
-373 EKEEKV
+373 RKEEKV

-399 LNEEDLLISIV
+399 LNDEDLLISIV

-445 PTTNKHIYRNEA
+445 PTTKKHIYRNEA

-467 DKLNESIKTY
+467 EKLNESIKTY
-477 LKEENYGEFRR
+477 LKEENYGNFRR
-488 FTVDKLNN
+488 FTIDKLNN
-496 IDISIAIV
+496 VDISLAIV

-510 TLIVVFRMLDC
+510 SLIVVFRMLDC
-521 EFKTIQLEKELNRI
+521 EFKSTQLEKELNRI

-557 NTIFEAN
+557 NKIFETN
-564 NNLIESKG
+564 NNLIENKG
-572 KYKSENINNHT
+572 KYNSENINNHT
-583 RLVKQNCYRLIKL
+583 RLVKQNCYRLIRL
-596 LNNVEYVSRI
+596 LSNVEYVSRI

-620 VKLLENIVKIS
+620 VKLVENIVNIS
-631 RAYTDK
+631 KTYTDK
-637 KGIDISFKSDVNKKI
+637 KGIDISFKSEVNKKI
-652 LVLDTDKV
+652 LSLDIDKV
-660 EKIILSILSNAIKF
+660 EKIILNILSNAIKF

-684 LYIEN
+684 LYMHN

-708 EIIFENF
+708 EVIFENF

-739 ANLNNIKID
+739 ANLNNIKIN

-758 FKIILPNNILSKNIK
+758 FIITLPNNIVSKNIK
-773 LQDKFTQNEKIE
+773 LQDKFAQDEKID

>member
-1 MKKRMV
+1 MV
-7 IDIMNLYEYKEI
+7 INIMNLYKYKEI

-42 QRKVMLLEF
+42 KRKVMILENL
-51 AIYIGELFIYLYLN
+51 IYIGEFFIYLYLN
-65 RYIII
+65 SYIII

-75 ISMILILKFIII
+75 ISVILILKFVII
-87 LTIKEKLKINNFLY
+87 LTLKEKLKINNFLY

-109 LYIWNIK
+109 LYVCNIK

-127 NIILLKYSI
+127 NIIILKCSI
-136 IDCIKV
+136 IDCIKL
-142 FNKELLDNKHDL
+142 FNKELLDNRHDL
-154 NEKKLYIKEVKKKI
+154 NQKKSYIKEVKKKI

-177 YKDEILGVSNKIGKS
+177 YKDEILGVSNKISKS

-204 INKEFIYSN
+204 INKKFIYSN
-213 ESFNQQMED
+213 EAFNMLIQD
-222 YKEDRI
+222 YKNKENRI

-239 KYKNLID
+239 KYKNLMD
-246 EIKKVATES
+246 EIKKIATEA
-255 RGSLN
+255 RGNLN

-270 LGCTTDTIDERP
+270 LECITDIIDERP
-282 VIICIL
+282 VIVCIL

-323 DKNIK
+323 NKNIK

-335 EILDINISE
+335 EILDINIGK
-344 KEIYIE
+344 KEIFIE
-350 DIKNTVSKK
+350 DIKNIVSKK
-359 FKERFLSNIQLVIS
+359 FREKFLSNIQLVIS
-373 EKEEKV
+373 RKEEKV

-399 LNEEDLLISIV
+399 LNDEDLLISIV

-445 PTTNKHIYRNEA
+445 PTTKKHIYRNEA

-467 DKLNESIKTY
+467 EKLNESIKTY
-477 LKEENYGEFRR
+477 LKEENYGNFRR
-488 FTVDKLNN
+488 FTIDKLNN
-496 IDISIAIV
+496 VDISLAIV

-510 TLIVVFRMLDC
+510 SLIVVFRMLDC
-521 EFKTIQLEKELNRI
+521 EFKSIQLEKELNRI

-557 NTIFEAN
+557 NKIFETN
-564 NNLIESKG
+564 NNLIENKG
-572 KYKSENINNHT
+572 KYNSENINNHT
-583 RLVKQNCYRLIKL
+583 RLVKQNCYRLIRL
-596 LNNVEYVSRI
+596 LSNVEYVSRI

-620 VKLLENIVKIS
+620 VKLVENIVKIS
-631 RAYTDK
+631 KTYTDK
-637 KGIDISFKSDVNKKI
+637 KGIDISFKSEVNKKI
-652 LVLDTDKV
+652 LSLDIDKV
-660 EKIILSILSNAIKF
+660 EKIILNILSNAIKF

-684 LYIEN
+684 LYMEN

-708 EIIFENF
+708 EVIFENF

-739 ANLNNIKID
+739 ANLNNIKIN

-758 FKIILPNNILSKNIK
+758 FIITLPNNIVSKNIK
-773 LQDKFTQNEKIE
+773 LQDKFAQDEKID

>member
-1 MKKRMV
+1 
-7 IDIMNLYEYKEI
+7 MNLYKYKEI

-42 QRKVMLLEF
+42 KRKVMILENL
-51 AIYIGELFIYLYLN
+51 IYIGEFFIYLYLN
-65 RYIII
+65 SYIII

-75 ISMILILKFIII
+75 ISVILILKFVII
-87 LTIKEKLKINNFLY
+87 LTLKEKLKINNFLY

-109 LYIWNIK
+109 LYVCNIK

-127 NIILLKYSI
+127 NIIILKCSI
-136 IDCIKV
+136 IDCIKL
-142 FNKELLDNKHDL
+142 FNKELLDNRHDL
-154 NEKKLYIKEVKKKI
+154 NQKKSYIKEVKKKI

-177 YKDEILGVSNKIGKS
+177 YKDEILGVSNKISKS

-204 INKEFIYSN
+204 INKKFIYSN
-213 ESFNQQMED
+213 EAFNMLIQD
-222 YKEDRI
+222 YKNKENRI

-239 KYKNLID
+239 KYKNLMD
-246 EIKKVATES
+246 EIKKIATEA
-255 RGSLN
+255 RGNLN

-270 LGCTTDTIDERP
+270 LECITDIIDERP
-282 VIICIL
+282 VIVCIL

-323 DKNIK
+323 NKNIK

-335 EILDINISE
+335 EILDINIGK
-344 KEIYIE
+344 KEIFIE
-350 DIKNTVSKK
+350 DIKNIVSKK
-359 FKERFLSNIQLVIS
+359 FREKFLSNIQLVIS
-373 EKEEKV
+373 RKEEKV

-399 LNEEDLLISIV
+399 LNDEDLLISIV

-445 PTTNKHIYRNEA
+445 PTTKKHIYRNEA

-467 DKLNESIKTY
+467 EKLNESIKTY
-477 LKEENYGEFRR
+477 LKEENYGNFRR
-488 FTVDKLNN
+488 FTIDKLNN
-496 IDISIAIV
+496 VDISLAIV

-510 TLIVVFRMLDC
+510 SLIVVFRMLDC
-521 EFKTIQLEKELNRI
+521 EFKSTQLEKELNRI

-557 NTIFEAN
+557 NKIFETN
-564 NNLIESKG
+564 NNLIENKG
-572 KYKSENINNHT
+572 KYNSENINNHT
-583 RLVKQNCYRLIKL
+583 RLVKQNCYRLIRL
-596 LNNVEYVSRI
+596 LSNVEYVSRI

-620 VKLLENIVKIS
+620 VKLVENIVKIS
-631 RAYTDK
+631 KTYTDK
-637 KGIDISFKSDVNKKI
+637 KGIDISFKSEVNKKI
-652 LVLDTDKV
+652 LSLDIDKV
-660 EKIILSILSNAIKF
+660 EKIILNILSNAIKF
-674 TDTGGKIDIN
+674 TDTGGRIDIN
-684 LYIEN
+684 LYMEN

-708 EIIFENF
+708 EVIFENF

-739 ANLNNIKID
+739 ANLNNIKIN

-758 FKIILPNNILSKNIK
+758 FIITLPNNIVSKNIK
-773 LQDKFTQNEKIE
+773 LQDKFAQDEKID

>member
-1 MKKRMV
+1 
-7 IDIMNLYEYKEI
+7 MNLYKYKEI

-42 QRKVMLLEF
+42 KRKVMILENL
-51 AIYIGELFIYLYLN
+51 IYIGEFFIYLYLN
-65 RYIII
+65 SYIII

-75 ISMILILKFIII
+75 ISVILILKFVII
-87 LTIKEKLKINNFLY
+87 LTLKEKLKINNFLY

-109 LYIWNIK
+109 LYVCNIK

-127 NIILLKYSI
+127 NIIILKCSI
-136 IDCIKV
+136 IDCIKL
-142 FNKELLDNKHDL
+142 FNKELLDNRHDL
-154 NEKKLYIKEVKKKI
+154 NQKKSYIKEVKKKI

-177 YKDEILGVSNKIGKS
+177 YKDEILGVSNKISKS

-204 INKEFIYSN
+204 INKKFIYSN
-213 ESFNQQMED
+213 EAFNMLIQD
-222 YKEDRI
+222 YKNKENRI

-239 KYKNLID
+239 KYKNLMD
-246 EIKKVATES
+246 EIKKIATEA
-255 RGSLN
+255 RGNLN

-270 LGCTTDTIDERP
+270 LECITDIIDERP
-282 VIICIL
+282 VIVCIL

-323 DKNIK
+323 NKNIK

-335 EILDINISE
+335 EILDINIGK
-344 KEIYIE
+344 KEIFIE
-350 DIKNTVSKK
+350 DIKNIVSKK
-359 FKERFLSNIQLVIS
+359 FREKFLSNIQLVIS
-373 EKEEKV
+373 RKEEKV

-399 LNEEDLLISIV
+399 LNDEDLLISIV

-445 PTTNKHIYRNEA
+445 PTTKKHIYRNEA

-467 DKLNESIKTY
+467 EKLNESIKTY
-477 LKEENYGEFRR
+477 LKEENYGNFRR
-488 FTVDKLNN
+488 FTIDKLNN
-496 IDISIAIV
+496 VDISLAIV

-510 TLIVVFRMLDC
+510 SLIVVFRMLDC
-521 EFKTIQLEKELNRI
+521 EFKSIQLEKELNRI

-557 NTIFEAN
+557 NKIFETN
-564 NNLIESKG
+564 NNLIENKG
-572 KYKSENINNHT
+572 KYNSENINNHT
-583 RLVKQNCYRLIKL
+583 RLVKQNCYRLIRL
-596 LNNVEYVSRI
+596 LNNIEYVSRI

-631 RAYTDK
+631 KTYTDK
-637 KGIDISFKSDVNKKI
+637 KGIDISFKSEVNKKI
-652 LVLDTDKV
+652 LYLDIDKV
-660 EKIILSILSNAIKF
+660 EKIILNILSNAIKF
-674 TDTGGKIDIN
+674 TDTGGRIDIN
-684 LYIEN
+684 LYMEN

-708 EIIFENF
+708 EVIFENF

-739 ANLNNIKID
+739 ANLNNIKIN

-758 FKIILPNNILSKNIK
+758 FIITLPNNIVSKNIK
-773 LQDKFTQNEKIE
+773 LQDKFAQDEKID

>member
-1 MKKRMV
+1 
-7 IDIMNLYEYKEI
+7 MNLYKYKEI

-42 QRKVMLLEF
+42 KRKVMILENL
-51 AIYIGELFIYLYLN
+51 IYIGEFFIYLYLN
-65 RYIII
+65 SYIII

-75 ISMILILKFIII
+75 ISMILILKFVII
-87 LTIKEKLKINNFLY
+87 LTLKEKLKINNFLY

-109 LYIWNIK
+109 LYVCNIK

-127 NIILLKYSI
+127 NIIILKCSI
-136 IDCIKV
+136 IDCIKL
-142 FNKELLDNKHDL
+142 FNKELLDNRHDL
-154 NEKKLYIKEVKKKI
+154 NQKKSYIKEVKKKI

-177 YKDEILGVSNKIGKS
+177 YKDEILGVSNKISKS

-204 INKEFIYSN
+204 INKKFIYSN
-213 ESFNQQMED
+213 EAFNMLIQD
-222 YKEDRI
+222 YKNKENRI

-239 KYKNLID
+239 KYKNLMD
-246 EIKKVATES
+246 EIKKIATEA
-255 RGSLN
+255 RGNLN

-270 LGCTTDTIDERP
+270 LECITDIIDERP
-282 VIICIL
+282 VIVCIL

-323 DKNIK
+323 NKNIK

-335 EILDINISE
+335 EILDINIGK
-344 KEIYIE
+344 KEIFIE
-350 DIKNTVSKK
+350 DIKNIVSKK
-359 FKERFLSNIQLVIS
+359 FREKFLSNIQLVIS
-373 EKEEKV
+373 RKEEKV

-399 LNEEDLLISIV
+399 LNDEDLLISIV

-445 PTTNKHIYRNEA
+445 PTTKKHIYRNEA

-467 DKLNESIKTY
+467 EKLNESIKTY
-477 LKEENYGEFRR
+477 LKEENYGNFRR
-488 FTVDKLNN
+488 FTIDKLNN
-496 IDISIAIV
+496 VDISLAIV

-510 TLIVVFRMLDC
+510 SLIVVFRMLDC
-521 EFKTIQLEKELNRI
+521 EFKSIQLEKELNRI

-557 NTIFEAN
+557 NKIFETN
-564 NNLIESKG
+564 NNLIENKG
-572 KYKSENINNHT
+572 KYNSENINNHT
-583 RLVKQNCYRLIKL
+583 RLVKQNCYRLIRL
-596 LNNVEYVSRI
+596 LNNIEYVSRI

-631 RAYTDK
+631 KTYTDK
-637 KGIDISFKSDVNKKI
+637 KGIDISFKSEVNKKI
-652 LVLDTDKV
+652 LSLDIDKV
-660 EKIILSILSNAIKF
+660 EKIILNILSNAIKF

-684 LYIEN
+684 LYMEN

-708 EIIFENF
+708 EVIFENF

-739 ANLNNIKID
+739 ANLNNIKIN

-758 FKIILPNNILSKNIK
+758 FIITLPNNIVSKNIK
-773 LQDKFTQNEKIE
+773 LQDKFAQDEKID

>member
-1 MKKRMV
+1 
-7 IDIMNLYEYKEI
+7 MNLYKYKEI

-42 QRKVMLLEF
+42 KRKVMILENL
-51 AIYIGELFIYLYLN
+51 IYIGEFFIYLYLN
-65 RYIII
+65 SYIII

-75 ISMILILKFIII
+75 ISMILILKFVII
-87 LTIKEKLKINNFLY
+87 LTLKEKLKINNFLY

-109 LYIWNIK
+109 LYVCNIK

-127 NIILLKYSI
+127 NIIILKCSI
-136 IDCIKV
+136 IDCIKL
-142 FNKELLDNKHDL
+142 FNKELLDNRHDL
-154 NEKKLYIKEVKKKI
+154 NQKKSYIKEVKKKI

-177 YKDEILGVSNKIGKS
+177 YKDEILGVSNKISKS

-204 INKEFIYSN
+204 INKKFIYSN
-213 ESFNQQMED
+213 EAFNMLIQD
-222 YKEDRI
+222 YKNKENRI

-239 KYKNLID
+239 KYKNLMD
-246 EIKKVATES
+246 EIKKIATEA
-255 RGSLN
+255 RGNLN

-270 LGCTTDTIDERP
+270 LECITDIIDERP
-282 VIICIL
+282 VIVCIL

-323 DKNIK
+323 NKNIK

-335 EILDINISE
+335 EILDINIGK
-344 KEIYIE
+344 KEIFIE
-350 DIKNTVSKK
+350 DIKNIVSKK
-359 FKERFLSNIQLVIS
+359 FREKFLSNIQLVIS
-373 EKEEKV
+373 RKEEKV

-399 LNEEDLLISIV
+399 LNDEDLLISIV

-445 PTTNKHIYRNEA
+445 PTTKKHIYRNEA

-467 DKLNESIKTY
+467 EKLNESIKTY
-477 LKEENYGEFRR
+477 LKEENYGNFRR
-488 FTVDKLNN
+488 FTIDKLNN
-496 IDISIAIV
+496 VDISLAIV

-510 TLIVVFRMLDC
+510 SLIVVFRMLDC
-521 EFKTIQLEKELNRI
+521 EFKSTQLEKELNRI

-557 NTIFEAN
+557 NKIFETN
-564 NNLIESKG
+564 NNLIENKG
-572 KYKSENINNHT
+572 KYNSENINNHT
-583 RLVKQNCYRLIKL
+583 RLVKQNCYRLIRL
-596 LNNVEYVSRI
+596 LSNVEYVSRI

-620 VKLLENIVKIS
+620 VKLVENIVKIS
-631 RAYTDK
+631 KTYTDK
-637 KGIDISFKSDVNKKI
+637 KGIDISFKSEVNKKI
-652 LVLDTDKV
+652 LSLDIDKV
-660 EKIILSILSNAIKF
+660 EKIILNILSNAIKF

-684 LYIEN
+684 LYMQN

-708 EIIFENF
+708 EVIFENF

-739 ANLNNIKID
+739 ANLNNIKIN

-758 FKIILPNNILSKNIK
+758 FIITLPNNIVSKNIK
-773 LQDKFTQNEKIE
+773 LQDKFAQDEKID

>member
-1 MKKRMV
+1 
-7 IDIMNLYEYKEI
+7 MNLYKYKEI

-42 QRKVMLLEF
+42 KRKVMILENL
-51 AIYIGELFIYLYLN
+51 IYIGEFFIYLYLN
-65 RYIII
+65 SYIII

-75 ISMILILKFIII
+75 ISVILILKFVII
-87 LTIKEKLKINNFLY
+87 LPLKEKLKINNFLY

-109 LYIWNIK
+109 LYVCNIK

-127 NIILLKYSI
+127 NIIILKCSI
-136 IDCIKV
+136 IDCIKL
-142 FNKELLDNKHDL
+142 FNKELLDNRHDL
-154 NEKKLYIKEVKKKI
+154 NQKKSYIKEVKKKI

-177 YKDEILGVSNKIGKS
+177 YKDEILGISNKISKS

-204 INKEFIYSN
+204 INKKFIYSN
-213 ESFNQQMED
+213 EAFNMLIQD
-222 YKEDRI
+222 YKNKEYRI

-239 KYKNLID
+239 KYKNLMD
-246 EIKKVATES
+246 EIKKIATEA
-255 RGSLN
+255 RGNLN

-270 LGCTTDTIDERP
+270 LECITDIIDERP
-282 VIICIL
+282 VIVCIL

-323 DKNIK
+323 NKNIK

-335 EILDINISE
+335 EILDINIGK
-344 KEIYIE
+344 KEIFIE
-350 DIKNTVSKK
+350 DIKNIVSKK
-359 FKERFLSNIQLVIS
+359 FREKFLSNIQLVIS
-373 EKEEKV
+373 RKEEKV

-399 LNEEDLLISIV
+399 LNDEDLLISIV

-445 PTTNKHIYRNEA
+445 PTTKKHIYRNEA

-467 DKLNESIKTY
+467 EKLNESIKTY
-477 LKEENYGEFRR
+477 LKEENYGNFRR
-488 FTVDKLNN
+488 FTIDKLNN
-496 IDISIAIV
+496 VDISLAIV

-510 TLIVVFRMLDC
+510 SLIVVFRMLDC
-521 EFKTIQLEKELNRI
+521 EFKSIQLEKELNRI

-557 NTIFEAN
+557 NKIFETN
-564 NNLIESKG
+564 NNLIENKG
-572 KYKSENINNHT
+572 KYNSENINNHT
-583 RLVKQNCYRLIKL
+583 RLVKQNCYRLIRL
-596 LNNVEYVSRI
+596 LSNVEYVSRI

-620 VKLLENIVKIS
+620 VKLVENIVKIS
-631 RAYTDK
+631 KTYTDK
-637 KGIDISFKSDVNKKI
+637 KGIDISFKSEVNKKI
-652 LVLDTDKV
+652 LSLDIDKV
-660 EKIILSILSNAIKF
+660 EKIILNILSNAIKF

-684 LYIEN
+684 LYMHN

-708 EIIFENF
+708 EVIFENF

-739 ANLNNIKID
+739 ANLNNIKIN

-758 FKIILPNNILSKNIK
+758 FIITLPNNIVSKNIK
-773 LQDKFTQNEKIE
+773 LQDKFAQDEKID

>member
-1 MKKRMV
+1 
-7 IDIMNLYEYKEI
+7 MNLYKYKEI
-19 LENINI
+19 LEN
-25 IVIFS
+25 
-30 IPIISLILYTLN
+30 L
-42 QRKVMLLEF
+42 
-51 AIYIGELFIYLYLN
+51 IYIGEFFIYLYLN
-65 RYIII
+65 SYIII

-75 ISMILILKFIII
+75 ISMILILKFVII
-87 LTIKEKLKINNFLY
+87 LTLKEKLKINNFLY

-109 LYIWNIK
+109 LYVCNIK

-127 NIILLKYSI
+127 NIIILKCSI
-136 IDCIKV
+136 IDCIKL
-142 FNKELLDNKHDL
+142 FNKELLDNRHDL
-154 NEKKLYIKEVKKKI
+154 NQKKSYIKEVKKKI

-177 YKDEILGVSNKIGKS
+177 YKDEILGVSNKISKS

-197 IPIFILD
+197 ISIFILD
-204 INKEFIYSN
+204 INKKFIYSN
-213 ESFNQQMED
+213 EAFNMLIQD
-222 YKEDRI
+222 YKNKENRI

-239 KYKNLID
+239 KYKNLMD
-246 EIKKVATES
+246 EIKKIATEA
-255 RGSLN
+255 RGNLN

-270 LGCTTDTIDERP
+270 LECITDIIDERL
-282 VIICIL
+282 VIVCIL

-323 DKNIK
+323 NKNIK

-335 EILDINISE
+335 EILDINIGK
-344 KEIYIE
+344 KEIFIE
-350 DIKNTVSKK
+350 DIKNIVSKK
-359 FKERFLSNIQLVIS
+359 FREKFLSNIQLVIS
-373 EKEEKV
+373 RKEEKV

-399 LNEEDLLISIV
+399 LNAEDLLISIV

-445 PTTNKHIYRNEA
+445 PTTKKHIYRNEA

-467 DKLNESIKTY
+467 EKLNESIKTY
-477 LKEENYGEFRR
+477 LKEENYGNFRR
-488 FTVDKLNN
+488 FTIDKLNN
-496 IDISIAIV
+496 VDISLAIV

-510 TLIVVFRMLDC
+510 SLIVVFRMLDC
-521 EFKTIQLEKELNRI
+521 EFKSIQLEKELNRI

-557 NTIFEAN
+557 NKIFETN
-564 NNLIESKG
+564 NNLIENIG
-572 KYKSENINNHT
+572 KYTSENIINHN
-583 RLVKQNCYRLIKL
+583 RLVKQNCYRLIRL
-596 LNNVEYVSRI
+596 LNNIEYVSRI

-620 VKLLENIVKIS
+620 VKLVENIVKIS
-631 RAYTDK
+631 KTYTDK
-637 KGIDISFKSDVNKKI
+637 KGIDISFKSEVNKKI
-652 LVLDTDKV
+652 LSLDIDKV
-660 EKIILSILSNAIKF
+660 EKIILNILSNAIKF
-674 TDTGGKIDIN
+674 TDTGGRIDIN
-684 LYIEN
+684 LYMEN

-708 EIIFENF
+708 EVIFENF

-739 ANLNNIKID
+739 ANLNNIKIN

-758 FKIILPNNILSKNIK
+758 FIITLPNNIVSKNIK
-773 LQDKFTQNEKIE
+773 LQDKFAQDEKID

>member
-1 MKKRMV
+1 
-7 IDIMNLYEYKEI
+7 MNLYKYKEI

-42 QRKVMLLEF
+42 KRKVMILENL
-51 AIYIGELFIYLYLN
+51 IYIGEFFIYLYLN
-65 RYIII
+65 SYIII

-75 ISMILILKFIII
+75 ISMILILKFVII
-87 LTIKEKLKINNFLY
+87 LTLKEKLKINNFLY

-109 LYIWNIK
+109 LYVCNIK

-127 NIILLKYSI
+127 NIIILKCSI
-136 IDCIKV
+136 IDCIKL
-142 FNKELLDNKHDL
+142 FNKELLDNRHDL
-154 NEKKLYIKEVKKKI
+154 NQKKSYIKEVKKKI

-177 YKDEILGVSNKIGKS
+177 YKDEILGVSNKISKS

-204 INKEFIYSN
+204 INKKFIYSN
-213 ESFNQQMED
+213 EAFNMLIQD
-222 YKEDRI
+222 YKNKENRI

-239 KYKNLID
+239 KYKNLMD
-246 EIKKVATES
+246 EIKKIVTEA
-255 RGSLN
+255 RGNLN

-270 LGCTTDTIDERP
+270 LECITDIIDERL
-282 VIICIL
+282 VIVCIL

-323 DKNIK
+323 NKNIK

-335 EILDINISE
+335 EILDINIGK
-344 KEIYIE
+344 KEIFIE
-350 DIKNTVSKK
+350 DIKNIVSKK
-359 FKERFLSNIQLVIS
+359 FREKFLSNIQLVIS
-373 EKEEKV
+373 RKEEKV

-399 LNEEDLLISIV
+399 LNAEDLLISIV

-445 PTTNKHIYRNEA
+445 PTTKKHIYRNEA

-467 DKLNESIKTY
+467 EKLNESIKTY
-477 LKEENYGEFRR
+477 LKEENYGNFRR
-488 FTVDKLNN
+488 FTIDKLNN
-496 IDISIAIV
+496 VDISLAIV

-510 TLIVVFRMLDC
+510 SLIVVFRMLDC
-521 EFKTIQLEKELNRI
+521 EFKSIQLEKELNRI

-557 NTIFEAN
+557 NKIFETN
-564 NNLIESKG
+564 NNLIENKG
-572 KYKSENINNHT
+572 KYNSENINNHT
-583 RLVKQNCYRLIKL
+583 RLVKQNCYRLIRL
-596 LNNVEYVSRI
+596 LNNIEYVSRI

-631 RAYTDK
+631 KTYTDK
-637 KGIDISFKSDVNKKI
+637 KGIDISFKSEVNKKI
-652 LVLDTDKV
+652 LSLDIDKV
-660 EKIILSILSNAIKF
+660 EKIILNILSNAIKF

-684 LYIEN
+684 LYMQN

-708 EIIFENF
+708 EVIFENF

-739 ANLNNIKID
+739 ANLNNIKIN

-758 FKIILPNNILSKNIK
+758 FIITLPNNIVSKNIK
-773 LQDKFTQNEKIE
+773 LQDKFAQDEKID

>member
-1 MKKRMV
+1 MV
-7 IDIMNLYEYKEI
+7 INIMNLYKYKEM

-42 QRKVMLLEF
+42 KRKVMILENL
-51 AIYIGELFIYLYLN
+51 IYIGEFFIYLYLN
-65 RYIII
+65 SYIII

-75 ISMILILKFIII
+75 ISVILILKFVII
-87 LTIKEKLKINNFLY
+87 LTLKEKLKINNFLY

-109 LYIWNIK
+109 LYICNIK

-127 NIILLKYSI
+127 NIIILKCSI
-136 IDCIKV
+136 IDCIKL
-142 FNKELLDNKHDL
+142 FNKELLDNRHDL
-154 NEKKLYIKEVKKKI
+154 NQKKSYIKEVKKKI

-177 YKDEILGVSNKIGKS
+177 YKDEILGVSNKISKS

-204 INKEFIYSN
+204 INKKFIYSN
-213 ESFNQQMED
+213 EAFNMLIQD
-222 YKEDRI
+222 YKNKENRI

-239 KYKNLID
+239 KYKNLMD
-246 EIKKVATES
+246 EIKKIATEA
-255 RGSLN
+255 RGNLN

-270 LGCTTDTIDERP
+270 LECITDIIDERP
-282 VIICIL
+282 VIVCIL

-323 DKNIK
+323 NKNIK

-335 EILDINISE
+335 EILDINIGK
-344 KEIYIE
+344 KEIFIE
-350 DIKNTVSKK
+350 DIKNIVSKK
-359 FKERFLSNIQLVIS
+359 FREKFLSNIQLVIS
-373 EKEEKV
+373 RKEEKV

-399 LNEEDLLISIV
+399 LNDEDLLISIV

-445 PTTNKHIYRNEA
+445 PTTKKHIYRNEA

-467 DKLNESIKTY
+467 EKLNESIKTY
-477 LKEENYGEFRR
+477 LKEENYGNFRR
-488 FTVDKLNN
+488 FTIDKLNN
-496 IDISIAIV
+496 VDISLAIV

-510 TLIVVFRMLDC
+510 SLIVVFRMLDC
-521 EFKTIQLEKELNRI
+521 EFKSIQLEKELNRI

-557 NTIFEAN
+557 NKIFETN
-564 NNLIESKG
+564 NNLIENKG
-572 KYKSENINNHT
+572 KYNSENINNHT
-583 RLVKQNCYRLIKL
+583 RLVKQNCYRLIRL
-596 LNNVEYVSRI
+596 LSNVEYVSRI

-620 VKLLENIVKIS
+620 VKLVENIVKIS
-631 RAYTDK
+631 KTYTDK
-637 KGIDISFKSDVNKKI
+637 KGIDISFKSEVNKKI
-652 LVLDTDKV
+652 LSLDIDKV
-660 EKIILSILSNAIKF
+660 EKIILNILSNAIKF

-684 LYIEN
+684 LYMQN

-708 EIIFENF
+708 EVIFENF

-739 ANLNNIKID
+739 ANLNNIKIN

-758 FKIILPNNILSKNIK
+758 FIITLPNNIVSKNIK
-773 LQDKFTQNEKIE
+773 LQDKFAQDEKID

>member
-1 MKKRMV
+1 
-7 IDIMNLYEYKEI
+7 MNLYKYKEI

-42 QRKVMLLEF
+42 KRKVMILENL
-51 AIYIGELFIYLYLN
+51 IYIGEFFIYLYLN
-65 RYIII
+65 SYIII

-75 ISMILILKFIII
+75 ISMILILKFVII
-87 LTIKEKLKINNFLY
+87 LTLKEKLKINNFLY

-109 LYIWNIK
+109 LYVCNIK

-127 NIILLKYSI
+127 NIIILKCSI
-136 IDCIKV
+136 IDCIKL
-142 FNKELLDNKHDL
+142 FNKELLDNRHDL
-154 NEKKLYIKEVKKKI
+154 NQKKSYIKEVKKKI

-177 YKDEILGVSNKIGKS
+177 YKDEILGVSNKISKS

-197 IPIFILD
+197 ISIFILD
-204 INKEFIYSN
+204 INKKFIYSN
-213 ESFNQQMED
+213 EAFNMLIQD
-222 YKEDRI
+222 YKNKENRI

-239 KYKNLID
+239 KYKNLMD
-246 EIKKVATES
+246 EIKKIVTEA
-255 RGSLN
+255 RGNLN

-270 LGCTTDTIDERP
+270 LECITDIIDERP
-282 VIICIL
+282 VIVCIL

-323 DKNIK
+323 NKNIK

-335 EILDINISE
+335 EILDINISK
-344 KEIYIE
+344 KEIFIE
-350 DIKNTVSKK
+350 DIKNIVSKK
-359 FKERFLSNIQLVIS
+359 FREKFLSNIQLVIS
-373 EKEEKV
+373 RKEEKV

-399 LNEEDLLISIV
+399 LNAEDLLISIV

-445 PTTNKHIYRNEA
+445 PTTKKHIYRNEA

-467 DKLNESIKTY
+467 EKLNESIKTY
-477 LKEENYGEFRR
+477 LKEENYGNFRR
-488 FTVDKLNN
+488 FTIDKLNN
-496 IDISIAIV
+496 VDISLAIV

-510 TLIVVFRMLDC
+510 SLIVVFRMLDC
-521 EFKTIQLEKELNRI
+521 EFKSIQLEKELNRI

-557 NTIFEAN
+557 NKIFETN
-564 NNLIESKG
+564 NNLIENKG
-572 KYKSENINNHT
+572 KYNSENINNHT
-583 RLVKQNCYRLIKL
+583 RLVKQNCYRLIRL
-596 LNNVEYVSRI
+596 LNNIEYVSRI

-631 RAYTDK
+631 KTYTDK
-637 KGIDISFKSDVNKKI
+637 KGIDISFKSEVNKKI
-652 LVLDTDKV
+652 LSLDIDKV
-660 EKIILSILSNAIKF
+660 EKIILNILSNAIKF
-674 TDTGGKIDIN
+674 TDTGGRIDIN
-684 LYIEN
+684 LYMEN

-708 EIIFENF
+708 EVIFENF

-739 ANLNNIKID
+739 ANLNNIKIN

-758 FKIILPNNILSKNIK
+758 FIITLPNNIVSKNIK
-773 LQDKFTQNEKIE
+773 LQDKFAQDEKID

>member
-1 MKKRMV
+1 
-7 IDIMNLYEYKEI
+7 MNLYKYKEI

-42 QRKVMLLEF
+42 KRKVMILENL
-51 AIYIGELFIYLYLN
+51 IYIGEFFIYLYLN
-65 RYIII
+65 SYIII

-75 ISMILILKFIII
+75 IIMILILKFVII
-87 LTIKEKLKINNFLY
+87 LTLKEKLKINNFLY

-109 LYIWNIK
+109 LYVCNIK

-127 NIILLKYSI
+127 NIIILKCSI
-136 IDCIKV
+136 IDCIKL
-142 FNKELLDNKHDL
+142 FNKELLDNRHDL
-154 NEKKLYIKEVKKKI
+154 NQKKSYIKEVKKKI

-177 YKDEILGVSNKIGKS
+177 YKDEILGVSNKISKS

-204 INKEFIYSN
+204 INKKFIYSN
-213 ESFNQQMED
+213 EAFNMLIQD
-222 YKEDRI
+222 YKNKENRI

-239 KYKNLID
+239 KYKNLMD
-246 EIKKVATES
+246 EIKKIVTEA
-255 RGSLN
+255 RGNLN

-270 LGCTTDTIDERP
+270 LECITDIIDERP
-282 VIICIL
+282 VIVCIL

-323 DKNIK
+323 NKNIK

-335 EILDINISE
+335 EILDINIGK
-344 KEIYIE
+344 KEIFIE
-350 DIKNTVSKK
+350 DIKNIVSKK
-359 FKERFLSNIQLVIS
+359 FREKFLSNIQLVIS
-373 EKEEKV
+373 RKEEKV

-399 LNEEDLLISIV
+399 LNAEDLLISIV

-445 PTTNKHIYRNEA
+445 PTTKKHIYRNEA

-467 DKLNESIKTY
+467 EKLNESIKTY
-477 LKEENYGEFRR
+477 LKEENYGNFRR
-488 FTVDKLNN
+488 FTIDKLNN
-496 IDISIAIV
+496 VDISLAIV

-510 TLIVVFRMLDC
+510 SLIVVFRMLDC
-521 EFKTIQLEKELNRI
+521 EFKSIQLEKELNRI

-557 NTIFEAN
+557 NKIFETN
-564 NNLIESKG
+564 NNLIENKG
-572 KYKSENINNHT
+572 KYNSENINNHT
-583 RLVKQNCYRLIKL
+583 RLVKQNCYRLIRL
-596 LNNVEYVSRI
+596 LNNIEYVSRI

-631 RAYTDK
+631 KTYTDK
-637 KGIDISFKSDVNKKI
+637 KGIDISFKSEVNKKI
-652 LVLDTDKV
+652 LSLDIDKV
-660 EKIILSILSNAIKF
+660 EKIILNILSNAIKF
-674 TDTGGKIDIN
+674 TDTGGRIDIN
-684 LYIEN
+684 LYMEN

-708 EIIFENF
+708 EVIFENF

-739 ANLNNIKID
+739 ANLNNIKIN

-758 FKIILPNNILSKNIK
+758 FIITLPNNIVSKNIK
-773 LQDKFTQNEKIE
+773 LQDKFAQDEKID

>member
-1 MKKRMV
+1 MV
-7 IDIMNLYEYKEI
+7 INIMNLYKYKEI

-42 QRKVMLLEF
+42 KRKVMILENL
-51 AIYIGELFIYLYLN
+51 IYIGEFFIYLYLN
-65 RYIII
+65 SYIII

-75 ISMILILKFIII
+75 ISMILILKFVII
-87 LTIKEKLKINNFLY
+87 LTLKEKLKINNFLY

-109 LYIWNIK
+109 LYVCNIK

-127 NIILLKYSI
+127 NIIILKCSI
-136 IDCIKV
+136 IDCIKL
-142 FNKELLDNKHDL
+142 FNKELLDNRHDL
-154 NEKKLYIKEVKKKI
+154 NQKKSYIKEVKKKI

-177 YKDEILGVSNKIGKS
+177 YKDEILGVSNKISKS

-204 INKEFIYSN
+204 INKKFIYSN
-213 ESFNQQMED
+213 EAFNMLIQD
-222 YKEDRI
+222 YKNKENRI

-239 KYKNLID
+239 KFKNLMD
-246 EIKKVATES
+246 EIKKIATEA
-255 RGSLN
+255 RGNLN

-270 LGCTTDTIDERP
+270 LECITDIIDERP
-282 VIICIL
+282 VIVCIL

-323 DKNIK
+323 NKNIK

-335 EILDINISE
+335 EILDINIGK
-344 KEIYIE
+344 KEIFIE
-350 DIKNTVSKK
+350 DIKNIVSKK
-359 FKERFLSNIQLVIS
+359 FREKFLSNIQLVIS
-373 EKEEKV
+373 RKEEKV

-399 LNEEDLLISIV
+399 LNDEDLLISIV

-445 PTTNKHIYRNEA
+445 PTTKKHIYRNEA

-467 DKLNESIKTY
+467 EKLNESIKTY
-477 LKEENYGEFRR
+477 LKEENYGNFRR
-488 FTVDKLNN
+488 FTIDKLNN
-496 IDISIAIV
+496 VDISLAIV

-510 TLIVVFRMLDC
+510 SLIVVFRMLDC
-521 EFKTIQLEKELNRI
+521 EFKSIQLEKELNRI

-557 NTIFEAN
+557 NKIFETN
-564 NNLIESKG
+564 NNLIENKG
-572 KYKSENINNHT
+572 KYNSENINNHT
-583 RLVKQNCYRLIKL
+583 RLVKQNCYRLIRL
-596 LNNVEYVSRI
+596 LNNIEYVSRI

-631 RAYTDK
+631 KTYTDK
-637 KGIDISFKSDVNKKI
+637 KGIDISFKSEVNKKI
-652 LVLDTDKV
+652 LSLDIDKV
-660 EKIILSILSNAIKF
+660 EKIILNILSNAIKF
-674 TDTGGKIDIN
+674 TDTGGRIDIN
-684 LYIEN
+684 LYMEN

-708 EIIFENF
+708 EVIFENF

-739 ANLNNIKID
+739 ANLNNIKIN

-758 FKIILPNNILSKNIK
+758 FIITLPNNIVSKNIK
-773 LQDKFTQNEKIE
+773 LQDKFAQDEKID

>member
-1 MKKRMV
+1 MV
-7 IDIMNLYEYKEI
+7 INIMNLYKYKEI

-42 QRKVMLLEF
+42 KRKVMILENL
-51 AIYIGELFIYLYLN
+51 IYIGEFFIYLYLN
-65 RYIII
+65 SYIII

-75 ISMILILKFIII
+75 ISMILILKFVII
-87 LTIKEKLKINNFLY
+87 LTLKEKLKINNFLY

-109 LYIWNIK
+109 LYVCNIK

-127 NIILLKYSI
+127 NIIILKCSI
-136 IDCIKV
+136 IDCIKL
-142 FNKELLDNKHDL
+142 FNKELLDNRHDL
-154 NEKKLYIKEVKKKI
+154 NQKKSYIKEVKKKI

-177 YKDEILGVSNKIGKS
+177 YKDEILGVSNKISKS

-204 INKEFIYSN
+204 INKKFIYSN
-213 ESFNQQMED
+213 EAFNMLIQD
-222 YKEDRI
+222 YKNKENRI

-239 KYKNLID
+239 KYKNLMD
-246 EIKKVATES
+246 EIKKIATEA
-255 RGSLN
+255 RGNLN

-270 LGCTTDTIDERP
+270 LECITDIIDERP
-282 VIICIL
+282 VIVCIL

-323 DKNIK
+323 NKNIK

-335 EILDINISE
+335 EILDINIGK
-344 KEIYIE
+344 KEIFIE
-350 DIKNTVSKK
+350 DIKNIVSKK
-359 FKERFLSNIQLVIS
+359 FREKFLSNIQLVIS
-373 EKEEKV
+373 RKEEKV

-399 LNEEDLLISIV
+399 LNDEDLLISIV

-445 PTTNKHIYRNEA
+445 PTTKKHIYRNEA

-467 DKLNESIKTY
+467 EKLNESIKTY
-477 LKEENYGEFRR
+477 LKEENYGNFRR
-488 FTVDKLNN
+488 FTIDKLNN
-496 IDISIAIV
+496 VDISLAIV

-510 TLIVVFRMLDC
+510 SLIVVFRMLDC
-521 EFKTIQLEKELNRI
+521 EFKSIQLEKELNRI

-557 NTIFEAN
+557 NKIFETN
-564 NNLIESKG
+564 NNLIENKG
-572 KYKSENINNHT
+572 KYNSENINNHT
-583 RLVKQNCYRLIKL
+583 RLVKQNCYRLIRL
-596 LNNVEYVSRI
+596 LNNIEYVSRI

-631 RAYTDK
+631 KTYTDK
-637 KGIDISFKSDVNKKI
+637 KGIDISFKSEVNKKI
-652 LVLDTDKV
+652 LSLDIDKV
-660 EKIILSILSNAIKF
+660 EKIILNILSNAIKF

-684 LYIEN
+684 LYMHN

-708 EIIFENF
+708 EVIFENF

-739 ANLNNIKID
+739 ANLNNIKIN

-758 FKIILPNNILSKNIK
+758 FIITLPNNIVSKNIK
-773 LQDKFTQNEKIE
+773 LQDKFAQDEKID

>member
-1 MKKRMV
+1 MV
-7 IDIMNLYEYKEI
+7 INIMNLYKYKEI

-42 QRKVMLLEF
+42 KRKVMILENL
-51 AIYIGELFIYLYLN
+51 IYIGEFFIYLYLN
-65 RYIII
+65 SYIII

-75 ISMILILKFIII
+75 ISMILILKFVII
-87 LTIKEKLKINNFLY
+87 LTLKEKLKINNFLY

-109 LYIWNIK
+109 LYVCNIK

-127 NIILLKYSI
+127 NIIILKCSI
-136 IDCIKV
+136 IDCIKL
-142 FNKELLDNKHDL
+142 FNKELLDNRHDL
-154 NEKKLYIKEVKKKI
+154 NQKKSYIKEVKKKI

-177 YKDEILGVSNKIGKS
+177 YKDEILGVSNKISKS

-204 INKEFIYSN
+204 INKKFIYSN
-213 ESFNQQMED
+213 EAFNMLIQD
-222 YKEDRI
+222 YKNKENRI

-239 KYKNLID
+239 KYKNLMD
-246 EIKKVATES
+246 EIKKIVTEA
-255 RGSLN
+255 RGNLN

-270 LGCTTDTIDERP
+270 LECITDIIDERP
-282 VIICIL
+282 VIVCIL

-323 DKNIK
+323 NKNIK

-335 EILDINISE
+335 GILDINISK
-344 KEIYIE
+344 KEIFIE
-350 DIKNTVSKK
+350 DIKNIVSKK
-359 FKERFLSNIQLVIS
+359 FREKFLSNIQLVIS
-373 EKEEKV
+373 RKEEKV

-399 LNEEDLLISIV
+399 LNAEDLLISIV

-445 PTTNKHIYRNEA
+445 PTTKKHIYRNEA

-467 DKLNESIKTY
+467 EKLNESIKTY
-477 LKEENYGEFRR
+477 LKEENYGNFRR
-488 FTVDKLNN
+488 FTIDKLNN
-496 IDISIAIV
+496 VDISLAIV

-510 TLIVVFRMLDC
+510 SLIVVFRMLDC
-521 EFKTIQLEKELNRI
+521 EFKSIQLEKELNRI

-557 NTIFEAN
+557 NKIFETN
-564 NNLIESKG
+564 NNLIENKG
-572 KYKSENINNHT
+572 KYNSENINNHT
-583 RLVKQNCYRLIKL
+583 RLVKQNCYRLIRL
-596 LNNVEYVSRI
+596 LNNIEYVSRI

-631 RAYTDK
+631 KTYTDK
-637 KGIDISFKSDVNKKI
+637 KGIDISFKSEVNKKI
-652 LVLDTDKV
+652 LSLDIDKV
-660 EKIILSILSNAIKF
+660 EKIILNILSNAIKF
-674 TDTGGKIDIN
+674 TDTGGRIDIN
-684 LYIEN
+684 LYMEN

-708 EIIFENF
+708 EVIFENF

-739 ANLNNIKID
+739 ANLNNIKIN

-758 FKIILPNNILSKNIK
+758 FIITLPNNIVSKNIK
-773 LQDKFTQNEKIE
+773 LQDKFAQDEKID

>member
-1 MKKRMV
+1 
-7 IDIMNLYEYKEI
+7 MNLYKYKEI

-42 QRKVMLLEF
+42 KRKVMILENL
-51 AIYIGELFIYLYLN
+51 IYIGEFFIYLYLN
-65 RYIII
+65 SYIII

-75 ISMILILKFIII
+75 ISVILILKFVII
-87 LTIKEKLKINNFLY
+87 LTLKEKLKINNFLY

-109 LYIWNIK
+109 LYICNIK

-127 NIILLKYSI
+127 NIIILKCSI
-136 IDCIKV
+136 IDCIKL
-142 FNKELLDNKHDL
+142 FNKELLDNRHDL
-154 NEKKLYIKEVKKKI
+154 NQKKSYIKEVKKKI
-168 KSEKELQKN
+168 KLEKELQKN
-177 YKDEILGVSNKIGKS
+177 YKDEILGVSNKISKS

-204 INKEFIYSN
+204 INKKFIYSN
-213 ESFNQQMED
+213 EAFNMLIQD
-222 YKEDRI
+222 YKNKENRI

-239 KYKNLID
+239 KYKNLMD
-246 EIKKVATES
+246 EIKKIATEA
-255 RGSLN
+255 RGNLN

-270 LGCTTDTIDERP
+270 LECITDIIDERP
-282 VIICIL
+282 VIVCIL

-323 DKNIK
+323 NKNIK

-335 EILDINISE
+335 EILDINIGK
-344 KEIYIE
+344 KEIFIE
-350 DIKNTVSKK
+350 DIKNIVSKK
-359 FKERFLSNIQLVIS
+359 FREKFLSNIQLVIS
-373 EKEEKV
+373 RKEEKV

-399 LNEEDLLISIV
+399 LNDEDLLISIV

-445 PTTNKHIYRNEA
+445 PTTKKHIYRNEA

-467 DKLNESIKTY
+467 EKLNESIKTY
-477 LKEENYGEFRR
+477 LKEENYGNFRR
-488 FTVDKLNN
+488 FTIDKLNN
-496 IDISIAIV
+496 VDISLAIV

-510 TLIVVFRMLDC
+510 SLIVVFRMLDC
-521 EFKTIQLEKELNRI
+521 EFKSIQLEKELNRI

-557 NTIFEAN
+557 NKIFETN
-564 NNLIESKG
+564 NNLIENKG
-572 KYKSENINNHT
+572 KYNSENINNHT
-583 RLVKQNCYRLIKL
+583 RLVKQNCYRLIRL
-596 LNNVEYVSRI
+596 LSNVEYVSRI

-620 VKLLENIVKIS
+620 VKLVENIVKIS
-631 RAYTDK
+631 KTYTDK
-637 KGIDISFKSDVNKKI
+637 KGIDISFKSEVNKKI
-652 LVLDTDKV
+652 LSLDIDKV
-660 EKIILSILSNAIKF
+660 EKIILNILSNAIKF

-684 LYIEN
+684 LYMQN

-708 EIIFENF
+708 EVIFENF

-739 ANLNNIKID
+739 ANLNNIKIN

-758 FKIILPNNILSKNIK
+758 FKITLPNNIVSKNIK
-773 LQDKFTQNEKIE
+773 LQDKFAQDEKID

>member
-1 MKKRMV
+1 MV
-7 IDIMNLYEYKEI
+7 INIMNLYKYKEI

-42 QRKVMLLEF
+42 KRKVMILENL
-51 AIYIGELFIYLYLN
+51 IYIGEFFIYLYLN
-65 RYIII
+65 SYIII

-75 ISMILILKFIII
+75 ISVILILKFVII
-87 LTIKEKLKINNFLY
+87 LTLKEKLKINNFLY

-109 LYIWNIK
+109 LYVCNIK

-127 NIILLKYSI
+127 NIIILKCSI
-136 IDCIKV
+136 IDCIKL
-142 FNKELLDNKHDL
+142 FNKELLDNRHDL
-154 NEKKLYIKEVKKKI
+154 NQKKSYIKEVKKKI

-177 YKDEILGVSNKIGKS
+177 YKDEILGVSNKISKS

-204 INKEFIYSN
+204 INKKFIYSN
-213 ESFNQQMED
+213 EAFNMLIQD
-222 YKEDRI
+222 YKNKEYRI

-239 KYKNLID
+239 KYKNLMD
-246 EIKKVATES
+246 EIKKIATEA
-255 RGSLN
+255 RGNLN

-270 LGCTTDTIDERP
+270 LECITDIIDERP
-282 VIICIL
+282 VIVCIL

-323 DKNIK
+323 NKNIK

-335 EILDINISE
+335 EILDINIGK
-344 KEIYIE
+344 KEIFIE
-350 DIKNTVSKK
+350 DIKNIVSKK
-359 FKERFLSNIQLVIS
+359 FREKFLSNIQLVIS
-373 EKEEKV
+373 RKEEKV

-399 LNEEDLLISIV
+399 LNDEDLLISIV

-445 PTTNKHIYRNEA
+445 PTTKKHIYRNEA

-467 DKLNESIKTY
+467 EKLNESIKTY
-477 LKEENYGEFRR
+477 LKEENYGNFRR
-488 FTVDKLNN
+488 FTIDKLNN
-496 IDISIAIV
+496 VDISLAIV

-510 TLIVVFRMLDC
+510 SLIVVFRMLDC
-521 EFKTIQLEKELNRI
+521 EFKSIQLEKELNRI

-557 NTIFEAN
+557 NKIFETN
-564 NNLIESKG
+564 NNLIENKG
-572 KYKSENINNHT
+572 KYNFENINNHT
-583 RLVKQNCYRLIKL
+583 RLVKQNCYRLIRL
-596 LNNVEYVSRI
+596 LSNVEYVSRI

-620 VKLLENIVKIS
+620 VKLVENIVKIS
-631 RAYTDK
+631 KTYTDK
-637 KGIDISFKSDVNKKI
+637 KGIDISFKSEVNKKI
-652 LVLDTDKV
+652 LSLDIDKV
-660 EKIILSILSNAIKF
+660 EKIILNILSNAIKF

-684 LYIEN
+684 LYMHN

-708 EIIFENF
+708 EVIFENF

-739 ANLNNIKID
+739 ANLNNIKIN

-758 FKIILPNNILSKNIK
+758 FIITLPNNIVSKNIK
-773 LQDKFTQNEKIE
+773 LQDKFAQDEKID

>member
-1 MKKRMV
+1 MV
-7 IDIMNLYEYKEI
+7 INIMNLYKYKEI

-42 QRKVMLLEF
+42 KRKVMILENL
-51 AIYIGELFIYLYLN
+51 IYIGEFFIYLYLN
-65 RYIII
+65 SYIII

-75 ISMILILKFIII
+75 ISMILILKFVII
-87 LTIKEKLKINNFLY
+87 LTLKEKLKINNFLY

-109 LYIWNIK
+109 LYVCNIK

-127 NIILLKYSI
+127 NIIILKCSI
-136 IDCIKV
+136 IDCIKL
-142 FNKELLDNKHDL
+142 FNKELLDNRHDL
-154 NEKKLYIKEVKKKI
+154 NQKKSYIKEVKKKI

-177 YKDEILGVSNKIGKS
+177 YKDEILGVSNKISKS

-213 ESFNQQMED
+213 EAFNMLIQD
-222 YKEDRI
+222 YKNKENRI

-239 KYKNLID
+239 KYKNLMD
-246 EIKKVATES
+246 EIKKIVTEA
-255 RGSLN
+255 RGNLN

-270 LGCTTDTIDERP
+270 LECITDIIDERL
-282 VIICIL
+282 VIVCIL

-323 DKNIK
+323 NKNIK

-335 EILDINISE
+335 EILDINISK
-344 KEIYIE
+344 KEIFIE
-350 DIKNTVSKK
+350 DIKNIVSKK
-359 FKERFLSNIQLVIS
+359 FREKFLSNIQLVIS
-373 EKEEKV
+373 RKEEKV

-399 LNEEDLLISIV
+399 LNAEDLLISIV

-445 PTTNKHIYRNEA
+445 PTTKKHIYRNEA

-467 DKLNESIKTY
+467 EKLNESIKTY
-477 LKEENYGEFRR
+477 LKEENYGNFRR
-488 FTVDKLNN
+488 FTIDKLNN
-496 IDISIAIV
+496 VDISLAIV

-510 TLIVVFRMLDC
+510 SLIVVFRMLDC
-521 EFKTIQLEKELNRI
+521 EFKSIQLEKELNRI

-557 NTIFEAN
+557 NKIFETN
-564 NNLIESKG
+564 NNLIENKG
-572 KYKSENINNHT
+572 KYNSENINNHT
-583 RLVKQNCYRLIKL
+583 RLVKQNCYRLIRL
-596 LNNVEYVSRI
+596 LNNIEYVSRI

-631 RAYTDK
+631 KTYTDK
-637 KGIDISFKSDVNKKI
+637 KGIDISFKSEVNKKI
-652 LVLDTDKV
+652 LSLDIDKV
-660 EKIILSILSNAIKF
+660 EKIILNILSNAIKF
-674 TDTGGKIDIN
+674 TDTGGRIDIN
-684 LYIEN
+684 LYMEN

-708 EIIFENF
+708 EVIFENF

-739 ANLNNIKID
+739 ANLNNIKIN

-758 FKIILPNNILSKNIK
+758 FIITLPNNIVSKNIK
-773 LQDKFTQNEKIE
+773 LQDKFAQDEKID

>member
-1 MKKRMV
+1 
-7 IDIMNLYEYKEI
+7 MNLYKYKEI

-42 QRKVMLLEF
+42 KRKVMILENL
-51 AIYIGELFIYLYLN
+51 IYIGEFFIYLYLN
-65 RYIII
+65 SYIII

-75 ISMILILKFIII
+75 ISMILILKFVII
-87 LTIKEKLKINNFLY
+87 LTLKEKLKINNFLY

-109 LYIWNIK
+109 LYVCNIK

-127 NIILLKYSI
+127 NIIILKCSI
-136 IDCIKV
+136 IDCIKL
-142 FNKELLDNKHDL
+142 FNKELLDNRHDL
-154 NEKKLYIKEVKKKI
+154 NQKKSYIKEVKKKI

-177 YKDEILGVSNKIGKS
+177 YKDEILGVSNKISKS

-204 INKEFIYSN
+204 INKKFIYSN
-213 ESFNQQMED
+213 EAFNMLIQD
-222 YKEDRI
+222 YKNKENRI

-239 KYKNLID
+239 KYKNLMD
-246 EIKKVATES
+246 EIKKIVTEA
-255 RGSLN
+255 RGNLN

-270 LGCTTDTIDERP
+270 LECITDIIDERL
-282 VIICIL
+282 VIVCIL

-323 DKNIK
+323 NKNIK

-335 EILDINISE
+335 EILDINIGK
-344 KEIYIE
+344 KEIFIE
-350 DIKNTVSKK
+350 DIKNIVSKK
-359 FKERFLSNIQLVIS
+359 FREKFLSNIQLVIS
-373 EKEEKV
+373 RKEEKV

-389 IVELVTTNIK
+389 IVELVTNNIK
-399 LNEEDLLISIV
+399 LNDEDLLISIV

-445 PTTNKHIYRNEA
+445 PTTKKHIYRNEA

-467 DKLNESIKTY
+467 EKLNESIKTY
-477 LKEENYGEFRR
+477 LKEENYGNFRR
-488 FTVDKLNN
+488 FTIDKLNN
-496 IDISIAIV
+496 VDISLAIV

-510 TLIVVFRMLDC
+510 SLIVVFRMLDC
-521 EFKTIQLEKELNRI
+521 EFKSTQLEKELNRI

-557 NTIFEAN
+557 NKIFETN
-564 NNLIESKG
+564 NNLIENKG
-572 KYKSENINNHT
+572 KYNSENINNHT
-583 RLVKQNCYRLIKL
+583 RLVKQNCYRLIRL
-596 LNNVEYVSRI
+596 LSNVEYVSRI

-620 VKLLENIVKIS
+620 VKLVENIVKIS
-631 RAYTDK
+631 KTYTDK
-637 KGIDISFKSDVNKKI
+637 KGIDISFKSEVNKKI
-652 LVLDTDKV
+652 LSLDIDKV
-660 EKIILSILSNAIKF
+660 EKIILNILSNAIKF
-674 TDTGGKIDIN
+674 TDTGGRIDIN
-684 LYIEN
+684 LYMEN

-708 EIIFENF
+708 EVIFENF

-739 ANLNNIKID
+739 ANLNNIKIN

-758 FKIILPNNILSKNIK
+758 FIITLPNNIVSKNIK
-773 LQDKFTQNEKIE
+773 LQDKFAQDEKID

>member
-1 MKKRMV
+1 MV
-7 IDIMNLYEYKEI
+7 INIMNLYKYKEI

-42 QRKVMLLEF
+42 KRKVMILENL
-51 AIYIGELFIYLYLN
+51 IYIGEFFIYLYLN
-65 RYIII
+65 SYIII

-75 ISMILILKFIII
+75 ISMILILKFVII
-87 LTIKEKLKINNFLY
+87 LTLKEKLKINNFLY

-109 LYIWNIK
+109 LYVCNIK

-127 NIILLKYSI
+127 NIIILKCSI
-136 IDCIKV
+136 IDCIKL
-142 FNKELLDNKHDL
+142 FNKELLDNRHDL
-154 NEKKLYIKEVKKKI
+154 NQKKSYIKEVKKKI

-177 YKDEILGVSNKIGKS
+177 YKDEILGVSNKISKS

-204 INKEFIYSN
+204 INKKFIYSN
-213 ESFNQQMED
+213 EAFNMLIQD
-222 YKEDRI
+222 YKNKENRI

-239 KYKNLID
+239 KYKNLMD
-246 EIKKVATES
+246 EIKKIATEA
-255 RGSLN
+255 RGNLN

-270 LGCTTDTIDERP
+270 LECITDIIDERP
-282 VIICIL
+282 VIVCIL

-323 DKNIK
+323 NKNIK

-335 EILDINISE
+335 EILDINIGK
-344 KEIYIE
+344 KEIFIE
-350 DIKNTVSKK
+350 DIKNIVSKK
-359 FKERFLSNIQLVIS
+359 FREKFLSNIQLVIS
-373 EKEEKV
+373 RKEEKV

-399 LNEEDLLISIV
+399 LNDEDLLISIV

-445 PTTNKHIYRNEA
+445 PTTKKHIYRNEA

-467 DKLNESIKTY
+467 EKLNESIKTY
-477 LKEENYGEFRR
+477 LKEENYGNFRR
-488 FTVDKLNN
+488 FTIDKLNN
-496 IDISIAIV
+496 VDISLAIV

-510 TLIVVFRMLDC
+510 SLIVVFRMLDC
-521 EFKTIQLEKELNRI
+521 EFKSTQLEKELNRI

-557 NTIFEAN
+557 NKIFETN
-564 NNLIESKG
+564 NNLIENKG
-572 KYKSENINNHT
+572 KYNSENINNHT
-583 RLVKQNCYRLIKL
+583 RLVKQNCYRLIRL
-596 LNNVEYVSRI
+596 LNNIEYVSRI

-631 RAYTDK
+631 KTYTDK
-637 KGIDISFKSDVNKKI
+637 KGIDISFKSEVNKKI
-652 LVLDTDKV
+652 LSLDIDKV
-660 EKIILSILSNAIKF
+660 EKIILNILSNAIKF

-684 LYIEN
+684 LYMHN

-708 EIIFENF
+708 EVIFENF

-739 ANLNNIKID
+739 ANLNNIKIN

-758 FKIILPNNILSKNIK
+758 FIITLPNNIVSKNIK
-773 LQDKFTQNEKIE
+773 LQDKFAQDEKID

>member
-1 MKKRMV
+1 
-7 IDIMNLYEYKEI
+7 MNLYKYKEI

-42 QRKVMLLEF
+42 KRKVMILENL
-51 AIYIGELFIYLYLN
+51 IYIGEFFIYLYLN
-65 RYIII
+65 SYIII

-75 ISMILILKFIII
+75 ISMILILKFVII
-87 LTIKEKLKINNFLY
+87 LTLKEKLKINNFLY

-109 LYIWNIK
+109 LYVCNIK

-127 NIILLKYSI
+127 NIIILKCSI
-136 IDCIKV
+136 IDCIKL
-142 FNKELLDNKHDL
+142 FNKELLDNRHDL
-154 NEKKLYIKEVKKKI
+154 NQKKSYIKEVKKKI

-177 YKDEILGVSNKIGKS
+177 YKDEILGVSNKISKS

-204 INKEFIYSN
+204 INKKFIYSN
-213 ESFNQQMED
+213 EAFNMLIQD
-222 YKEDRI
+222 YKNKENRI

-239 KYKNLID
+239 KYKNLMD
-246 EIKKVATES
+246 EIKKIATEA
-255 RGSLN
+255 RGNLN

-270 LGCTTDTIDERP
+270 LECITDIIDERP
-282 VIICIL
+282 VIVCIL

-323 DKNIK
+323 NKNIK

-335 EILDINISE
+335 EILDINIGK
-344 KEIYIE
+344 KEIFIE
-350 DIKNTVSKK
+350 DIKNIVSKK
-359 FKERFLSNIQLVIS
+359 FREKFLSNIQLVIS
-373 EKEEKV
+373 RKEEKV

-399 LNEEDLLISIV
+399 LNDEDLLISIV

-445 PTTNKHIYRNEA
+445 PTTKKHIYRNEA

-467 DKLNESIKTY
+467 EKLNESIKTY
-477 LKEENYGEFRR
+477 LKEENYGNFRR
-488 FTVDKLNN
+488 FTIDKLNN
-496 IDISIAIV
+496 VDISLAIV

-510 TLIVVFRMLDC
+510 SLIVVFRMLDC
-521 EFKTIQLEKELNRI
+521 EFKSIQLEKELNRI

-557 NTIFEAN
+557 NKIFETN
-564 NNLIESKG
+564 NNLIENKG
-572 KYKSENINNHT
+572 KYNSENINNHT
-583 RLVKQNCYRLIKL
+583 RLVKQNCYRLIRL
-596 LNNVEYVSRI
+596 LSNVEYVSRI

-631 RAYTDK
+631 KTYTDK
-637 KGIDISFKSDVNKKI
+637 KGIDISFKSEVNKKI
-652 LVLDTDKV
+652 LSLDIDKV
-660 EKIILSILSNAIKF
+660 EKIILNILSNAIKF

-684 LYIEN
+684 LYMQN

-708 EIIFENF
+708 EVIFENF

-739 ANLNNIKID
+739 ANLNNIKIN

-758 FKIILPNNILSKNIK
+758 FIITLPNNIVSKNIK
-773 LQDKFTQNEKIE
+773 LQDKFAQDEKID